1 MSFSCFD
8 NSNYD
13 YNALV
18 NKPCVNGCIL
28 SGDMSFEDMGL
39 TELIQQYTLQYAE
52 ECIYPTVDNCLATK
66 QDCLT
71 PGLGICLCSD
81 NTIQVAGDSS
91 LDTASEN
98 VIKNC
103 AVTNAV
109 CNVYS
114 CIDCALNTKQ
124 DKLCAGCAICITGN
138 CIAVKVDN
146 IMDCT
151 STNPVANCA
160 VNQAIECVMSCGYQ
174 AGNGIEMT
182 TDQCG
187 CHVISL
193 ADCVNVVCDLSVAG
207 CTSLNGTLTV
217 FGDIYQCGSAYCTH
231 SEEVYSCRDCIY
243 LRDGATSPLATGDK
257 SGFVALK
264 YNGTA
269 DAILAVDST
278 GTWRLGE
285 TDGDPN
291 QVIATRAETCN
302 TENKALAVWNC
313 VSQCFDTT
321 HSCDNQLLTWDDTC
335 IVSLQNSLNSNH
347 TKLKG
352 EITNADTITIHDYDS
367 FAKLETD
374 IQKQDREFSRYD
386 NVAGVAC
393 TFCMTN
399 IFKYEQCGCCVDYST
414 LCEGPISCA
423 QNCLRIEIPLNGDVP
438 TVTGTTACP
447 DAATKFAYDFYDNAN
462 TNIVSLYS
470 QEDELYNELECYV
483 VKDVNCTTLL
493 KKQYC
498 YIPNKTGS
506 ILNGCYSALDLTS
519 DPSYCNLCTAQLC
532 YTLDDLG
539 IFCNDCTYY
548 YYDAGSLGYCCIT
561 IDKNSY
567 VPATYYF
574 QHEDSYAQASCF
586 DLVYN
591 CDSSTCAVC
600 GDCFI
605 QSSTNCQSVCDF
617 RIYRSLTL
625 GQATVSCCYNV
636 TCTEVTYTC
645 CYPITAINTCVY
657 ENNYRLQI
665 EESGNGRDYLV
676 HSYGIPCCYVEQV
689 RYYGGTVSRRT
700 FCNSEA
706 QQWTNWAPEA
716 TGLLLTATNQAG
728 NNQTVNIPLGY
739 YHATDSIHTFRVL
752 FPNGHK
758 SATTL
763 TINNIPVVVNKYG
776 TLTPISYHAIIEEGI
791 TYNKVLDTNITLEL
805 YYTADYD
812 GNGNEAFVIIG
823 NPVVLKSSTFIF
835 HADGFNDFDTTTIDY
850 SSGQDISVNITST
863 DPNNPTVLYTAT
875 QHSRLTIGITPVN
888 QDDKVARRGNTFYVN
903 GYSLVALNIGISASY
918 PGKWAIPS
926 IDLQKGDILTAIK
939 SGETINTAKIIV
951 FNYKA

>member
-66 QDCLT
+66 QNCLT

-81 NTIQVAGDSS
+81 STIQVAGDTT

-103 AVTNAV
+103 TVTNAV
-109 CNVYS
+109 CSIYD
-114 CIDCALNTKQ
+114 CICCALNTKQ
-124 DKLCAGCAICITGN
+124 DKLCEGCAICITGN

-146 IMDCT
+146 IMDYT
-151 STNPVANCA
+151 STNPVANC
-160 VNQAIECVMSCGYQ
+160 VINKAIDCIMSCGYQ
-174 AGNGIEMT
+174 AGNGIAMT

-187 CHVISL
+187 CHVVSL

-217 FGDIYQCGSAYCTH
+217 FGDIYQCGSAYCAH
-231 SEEVYSCRDCIY
+231 AEEVYSCCDCIF

-269 DAILAVDST
+269 NAILAVDST

-285 TDGDPN
+285 TDGDPS

-302 TENKALAVWNC
+302 TENNALAVWNC
-313 VSQCFDTT
+313 TCQCFDTT
-321 HSCDNQLLTWDDTC
+321 HSSDNQVLTWDDTC
-335 IVSLQNSLNSNH
+335 VLSLQNSLNSNH

-393 TFCMTN
+393 TFYITN

-423 QNCLRIEIPLNGDVP
+423 QKCLRIEIPLNGDVP
-438 TVTGTTACP
+438 TVTSTTACP
-447 DAATKFAYDFYDNAN
+447 DATTKYAYDFYDNAN

-483 VKDVNCTTLL
+483 VKDVNCTVIM

-506 ILNGCYSALDLTS
+506 MLNGCYSALDLTS
-519 DPSYCNLCTAQLC
+519 DPSYCNLCTVQLC
-532 YTLDDLG
+532 YTLDDIG
-539 IFCNDCTYY
+539 IFCNDCAYY
-548 YYDAGSLGYCCIT
+548 CYDSVSLGYCCIA
-561 IDKNSY
+561 IDENSY
-567 VPATYYF
+567 IPATYYF
-574 QHEDSYAQASCF
+574 QHEDHYTQTSCF

-591 CDSSTCAVC
+591 CDTSNCVVC

-605 QSSTNCQSVCDF
+605 QPSTNCQSVCDF

-625 GQATVSCCYNV
+625 GQETVSCCYNA

-645 CYPITAINTCVY
+645 CYPITAINACVY

-665 EESGNGRDYLV
+665 EELGNGRDYLV
-676 HSYGIPCCYVEQV
+676 HSYGLPGNYIEQCRVYCGETATRNCCYCTND
-689 RYYGGTVSRRT
+689 G
-700 FCNSEA
+700 C
-706 QQWTNWAPEA
+706 WTNWYSTRQMIFDTAHPIGDKYIQYPYEDDPNTLYNKNGVVSEWQDISYHYSGLFMRFA
-716 TGLLLTATNQAG
+716 GTNAETFEKTLNASVSDTTVTFDTSSHGVTTGSLIVDPNTWEQRGVTAVNGANITIESAFSNSQNITKVLILQNQSLPNITGMFSATSPRFGSTANGAFIITSQPAGAITGLGSQWYEPTFYFDASYSSRIYGRSSNV
-728 NNQTVNIPLGY
+728 QTVN
-739 YHATDSIHTFRVL
+739 
-752 FPNGHK
+752 
-758 SATTL
+758 TTVRL
-763 TINNIPVVVNKYG
+763 WKR
-776 TLTPISYHAIIEEGI
+776 IS
-791 TYNKVLDTNITLEL
+791 
-805 YYTADYD
+805 
-812 GNGNEAFVIIG
+812 
-823 NPVVLKSSTFIF
+823 
-835 HADGFNDFDTTTIDY
+835 
-850 SSGQDISVNITST
+850 
-863 DPNNPTVLYTAT
+863 
-875 QHSRLTIGITPVN
+875 
-888 QDDKVARRGNTFYVN
+888 
-903 GYSLVALNIGISASY
+903 
-918 PGKWAIPS
+918 
-926 IDLQKGDILTAIK
+926 
-939 SGETINTAKIIV
+939 
-951 FNYKA
+951 

>member
-39 TELIQQYTLQYAE
+39 TELVQQYTLQYAE

-81 NTIQVAGDSS
+81 NTIQVAGDTT

-146 IMDCT
+146 IMDNT

-160 VNQAIECVMSCGYQ
+160 VNQAIECIMSCGYQ

-182 TDQCG
+182 TDQYG

-217 FGDIYQCGSAYCTH
+217 FGDIYQCGSTYCAH
-231 SEEVYSCRDCIY
+231 AEEVYSCCDCIF

-269 DAILAVDST
+269 NAVLAVDST

-313 VSQCFDTT
+313 TCQCFDTT
-321 HSCDNQLLTWDDTC
+321 HSSDNQVLTWDDTC
-335 IVSLQNSLNSNH
+335 VSSLQNSLNRNH

-352 EITNADTITIHDYDS
+352 AITNADTITIHDYDS

-438 TVTGTTACP
+438 TVTGTTTCP
-447 DAATKFAYDFYDNAN
+447 DATTKFAYDFYDNAN

-483 VKDVNCTTLL
+483 VKDVQCTTML

-506 ILNGCYSALDLTS
+506 VLNGCYSALDLTS

-532 YTLDDLG
+532 YTVDDLG

-548 YYDAGSLGYCCIT
+548 CYDSVSLGYCCIA
-561 IDKNSY
+561 IDEGSY
-567 VPATYYF
+567 IPATYYF
-574 QHEDSYAQASCF
+574 QHEDSYTQASCF

-591 CDSSTCAVC
+591 CDTSTCAVC

-605 QSSTNCQSVCDF
+605 QPSTNCQSVCDF

-625 GQATVSCCYNV
+625 GQATVSCCYNA

-676 HSYGIPCCYVEQV
+676 HSYGLPGNYIEQCRVFCGETATRNCCYCIN
-689 RYYGGTVSRRT
+689 GG
-700 FCNSEA
+700 C
-706 QQWTNWAPEA
+706 WTNWYS
-716 TGLLLTATNQAG
+716 TRQMIFDTAHPIGDKYIQY
-728 NNQTVNIPLGY
+728 PY
-739 YHATDSIHTFRVL
+739 EDD
-752 FPNGHK
+752 PN
-758 SATTL
+758 TL
-763 TINNIPVVVNKYG
+763 YNKYG
-776 TLTPISYHAIIEEGI
+776 I
-791 TYNKVLDTNITLEL
+791 
-805 YYTADYD
+805 
-812 GNGNEAFVIIG
+812 
-823 NPVVLKSSTFIF
+823 KSEW
-835 HADGFNDFDTTTIDY
+835 
-850 SSGQDISVNITST
+850 QDISYQFAGLSIRFAGTNAETFEKTLNATASGTTVTFETTSHGVTTGSLIVDPNTWEQRGVTAVNGANVTIESAFSNSQNITKVLILQNDAFQGHYHGYNKTST
-863 DPNNPTVLYTAT
+863 WDSGTLATGNRGAMLWGQVSNNEQTISNVYTREYHNDEFHGTPRVESETRGKNTTV
-875 QHSRLTIGITPVN
+875 RLW
-888 QDDKVARRGNTFYVN
+888 KR
-903 GYSLVALNIGISASY
+903 
-918 PGKWAIPS
+918 
-926 IDLQKGDILTAIK
+926 
-939 SGETINTAKIIV
+939 IN
-951 FNYKA
+951 

>member
-52 ECIYPTVDNCLATK
+52 ECIYPTVDNCIATK

-81 NTIQVAGDSS
+81 NTIQVAGDTT

-103 AVTNAV
+103 AVTNAL
-109 CNVYS
+109 
-114 CIDCALNTKQ
+114 CAGLNTKQ

-146 IMDCT
+146 FMDCT
-151 STNPVANCA
+151 STNPVANC
-160 VNQAIECVMSCGYQ
+160 VINKAIDCIMSCGYQ
-174 AGNGIEMT
+174 AGNGIKMT
-182 TDQCG
+182 TDQYG

-269 DAILAVDST
+269 NAILAVDST

-302 TENKALAVWNC
+302 TENNALAVWNC
-313 VSQCFDTT
+313 ACQCFDTT
-321 HSCDNQLLTWDDTC
+321 HSSDNQVLTWDNIC
-335 IVSLQNSLNSNH
+335 VESLQKSLNSNH

-374 IQKQDREFSRYD
+374 IQKQGREFSRYD

-393 TFCMTN
+393 TFYMTN

-447 DAATKFAYDFYDNAN
+447 DATTKFAYDFYDNAN

-483 VKDVNCTTLL
+483 VKDVNCTTML

-506 ILNGCYSALDLTS
+506 MLNGCYSALDLTS
-519 DPSYCNLCTAQLC
+519 DPSYCNLCTVHLC
-532 YTLDDLG
+532 YKIDDLG

-548 YYDAGSLGYCCIT
+548 CYDSVSLGYCCIAM
-561 IDKNSY
+561 DEGSY
-567 VPATYYF
+567 IPATYYF
-574 QHEDSYAQASCF
+574 QHEDSYTQASCF

-605 QSSTNCQSVCDF
+605 QPSTNCQSVCDF

-625 GQATVSCCYNV
+625 GQATVSCCYNA

-676 HSYGIPCCYVEQV
+676 HSYGLPGNYIEQCRVFCGETATRNCCYCTND
-689 RYYGGTVSRRT
+689 G
-700 FCNSEA
+700 C
-706 QQWTNWAPEA
+706 WTNWYS
-716 TGLLLTATNQAG
+716 TRQMIFDTAHPIGDKYIQY
-728 NNQTVNIPLGY
+728 PY
-739 YHATDSIHTFRVL
+739 EDD
-752 FPNGHK
+752 PN
-758 SATTL
+758 TL
-763 TINNIPVVVNKYG
+763 
-776 TLTPISYHAIIEEGI
+776 
-791 TYNKVLDTNITLEL
+791 YNKNGVVSEWQDISNHYAGLFMRFAGTNAETFEKTLNARVSGTTVTFETTSHGVTTGSLIVDPSTWEQRGVTAVNGANVTIERAFTNAQSITNVLILQAAGLPNITGWFNSDLILITHPSGRGDAIYKIGTCQRYDLQSGGSANEL
-805 YYTADYD
+805 AGWQFDASRSNAIY
-812 GNGNEAFVIIG
+812 G
-823 NPVVLKSSTFIF
+823 KSSTVQP
-835 HADGFNDFDTTTIDY
+835 ANTTVRLWKR
-850 SSGQDISVNITST
+850 IS
-863 DPNNPTVLYTAT
+863 
-875 QHSRLTIGITPVN
+875 
-888 QDDKVARRGNTFYVN
+888 
-903 GYSLVALNIGISASY
+903 
-918 PGKWAIPS
+918 
-926 IDLQKGDILTAIK
+926 
-939 SGETINTAKIIV
+939 
-951 FNYKA
+951 

>member
-39 TELIQQYTLQYAE
+39 TELVQQYTLQYAE

-81 NTIQVAGDSS
+81 NTIKVVGDNA

-109 CNVYS
+109 C
-114 CIDCALNTKQ
+114 AGLNAKQ
-124 DKLCAGCAICITGN
+124 DKLCEGRAICITGN

-146 IMDCT
+146 FMDCT
-151 STNPVANCA
+151 STNPVANC
-160 VNQAIECVMSCGYQ
+160 VINQAIDCIMSCGYQ

-217 FGDIYQCGSAYCTH
+217 FGDIYQCGSTYCTH
-231 SEEVYSCRDCIY
+231 AEEVYSCHDCIY

-269 DAILAVDST
+269 NAILAVDST

-313 VSQCFDTT
+313 TSQCFDTT

-335 IVSLQNSLNSNH
+335 VISLQNSLNSNH

-352 EITNADTITIHDYDS
+352 EITNADTVTIHDYDS

-399 IFKYEQCGCCVDYST
+399 IFKYAQCGCCVDYST

-423 QNCLRIEIPLNGDVP
+423 QECLRIEIPLNGDTP

-447 DAATKFAYDFYDNAN
+447 DAATKYAYDFYDNAN

-483 VKDVNCTTLL
+483 VTNTNCTTML

-498 YIPNKTGS
+498 YIPNKTGNL
-506 ILNGCYSALDLTS
+506 INGCYSATDLTS
-519 DPSYCNLCTAQLC
+519 DPSYCNLCTVQLC
-532 YTLDDLG
+532 YKIDDFG
-539 IFCNDCTYY
+539 IFCSDCTYY
-548 YYDAGSLGYCCIT
+548 CYDVVSLGYCCVA
-561 IDKNSY
+561 IDEASY
-567 VPATYYF
+567 IPATYYF
-574 QHEDSYAQASCF
+574 QYEDSYTQASCF

-591 CDSSTCAVC
+591 CDTSNCAVC

-605 QSSTNCQSVCDF
+605 QPSTCCQAVCDF

-625 GQATVSCCYNV
+625 GQVTVSCCYNA

-645 CYPITAINTCVY
+645 CYPITAINACVY

-676 HSYGIPCCYVEQV
+676 HSYGLPGNYLEQCRVHCGETATRSCCHCTN
-689 RYYGGTVSRRT
+689 GG
-700 FCNSEA
+700 C
-706 QQWTNWAPEA
+706 WTNWYSTRQMIFDTAHPIGDKYIQYPYEDDPNTLYNKNGVTSEWQDISNHFASLFMRFAGPNA
-716 TGLLLTATNQAG
+716 TEFEKILNVTASG
-728 NNQTVNIPLGY
+728 
-739 YHATDSIHTFRVL
+739 
-752 FPNGHK
+752 
-758 SATTL
+758 TTL
-763 TINNIPVVVNKYG
+763 TFESTSHCLTIANIIVDPNTWEQRSITAVNGANVTIESAFTNEQSITSVLIVQADTFQGHAHIVPYRALQAGGYEAPIGDGSNAAKQTTTDIVSYGAYG
-776 TLTPISYHAIIEEGI
+776 TPRISNE
-791 TYNKVLDTNITLEL
+791 TRSKNIT
-805 YYTADYD
+805 
-812 GNGNEAFVIIG
+812 V
-823 NPVVLKSSTFIF
+823 
-835 HADGFNDFDTTTIDY
+835 
-850 SSGQDISVNITST
+850 
-863 DPNNPTVLYTAT
+863 
-875 QHSRLTIGITPVN
+875 RLW
-888 QDDKVARRGNTFYVN
+888 KR
-903 GYSLVALNIGISASY
+903 
-918 PGKWAIPS
+918 
-926 IDLQKGDILTAIK
+926 
-939 SGETINTAKIIV
+939 IN
-951 FNYKA
+951 

>member
-81 NTIQVAGDSS
+81 NTIQVAGDTT

-103 AVTNAV
+103 TVTNAV
-109 CNVYS
+109 CSIYD
-114 CIDCALNTKQ
+114 CICCALNTKQ
-124 DKLCAGCAICITGN
+124 DKLCEGCAICITGN

-146 IMDCT
+146 SMDCT

-160 VNQAIECVMSCGYQ
+160 VNQAIDRIMSCGYQ
-174 AGNGIEMT
+174 AGNSIEMT
-182 TDQCG
+182 TDQYG

-217 FGDIYQCGSAYCTH
+217 FGDIYQCGSTYCAH
-231 SEEVYSCRDCIY
+231 AEEVYSCCDCIF
-243 LRDGATSPLATGDK
+243 LRDGATSPLAIGDK

-269 DAILAVDST
+269 NAILAVDST

-302 TENKALAVWNC
+302 TENNALAVWNC
-313 VSQCFDTT
+313 ACQCFDTT
-321 HSCDNQLLTWDDTC
+321 HSSDNQILTWDDTC
-335 IVSLQNSLNSNH
+335 VLSLQNSLNSNH

-423 QNCLRIEIPLNGDVP
+423 KECLRIEIPLNGDVP

-447 DAATKFAYDFYDNAN
+447 DAATKFAYNFYDNAN

-483 VKDVNCTTLL
+483 VKDVQCTVLL

-506 ILNGCYSALDLTS
+506 MLNGCYSANDLTN

-548 YYDAGSLGYCCIT
+548 CYDSVSLGYCCIAM
-561 IDKNSY
+561 NESSY
-567 VPATYYF
+567 IPATYYF
-574 QHEDSYAQASCF
+574 QHEDHYTQTSCF

-591 CDSSTCAVC
+591 CDTSTCAVC

-605 QSSTNCQSVCDF
+605 QPSTNCQSVCDF

-625 GQATVSCCYNV
+625 GQSTISCCYNA
-636 TCTEVTYTC
+636 TCTKVTYTC

-676 HSYGIPCCYVEQV
+676 HSYGLPGNYIEQCRVYCGETATRNCCYCTN
-689 RYYGGTVSRRT
+689 GGS
-700 FCNSEA
+700 
-706 QQWTNWAPEA
+706 WTNWYS
-716 TGLLLTATNQAG
+716 TRQMIFDTAHPIGDKYIQY
-728 NNQTVNIPLGY
+728 PY
-739 YHATDSIHTFRVL
+739 EDD
-752 FPNGHK
+752 PN
-758 SATTL
+758 TL
-763 TINNIPVVVNKYG
+763 YNKYG
-776 TLTPISYHAIIEEGI
+776 IVSEW
-791 TYNKVLDTNITLEL
+791 
-805 YYTADYD
+805 
-812 GNGNEAFVIIG
+812 
-823 NPVVLKSSTFIF
+823 
-835 HADGFNDFDTTTIDY
+835 
-850 SSGQDISVNITST
+850 QDISYQFAGLSIRFAGTNAETFEKTLNATASGTTVTFETTSHGVTTGSLIVDPNTWEQRGVTAVSGANVTIESAFSNSQNITKVLIVQNDAFQGHYHGYNKTSQWVSGSEIR
-863 DPNNPTVLYTAT
+863 DNKGVMLWGQISPTQEDISKIYTCEYHNDGFHGT
-875 QHSRLTIGITPVN
+875 PRVESETRGKNTTVRLW
-888 QDDKVARRGNTFYVN
+888 KR
-903 GYSLVALNIGISASY
+903 
-918 PGKWAIPS
+918 
-926 IDLQKGDILTAIK
+926 
-939 SGETINTAKIIV
+939 IN
-951 FNYKA
+951 

>member
-39 TELIQQYTLQYAE
+39 TELVQQYTLQYAE

-81 NTIQVAGDSS
+81 NTIQVAGDTT

-103 AVTNAV
+103 AVTNAL
-109 CNVYS
+109 CDIYD
-114 CIDCALNTKQ
+114 CITNGLNTKQ
-124 DKLCAGCAICITGN
+124 DKLCEGRAICITGN

-151 STNPVANCA
+151 STNPVANC
-160 VNQAIECVMSCGYQ
+160 VINKAIDCIMSCGYQ
-174 AGNGIEMT
+174 AGNGIAMT

-187 CHVISL
+187 CHVVSL
-193 ADCVNVVCDLSVAG
+193 ADCVNIVCDLSVAG

-217 FGDIYQCGSAYCTH
+217 FGDIYQCGSTYCTH
-231 SEEVYSCRDCIY
+231 AEEVYSCHDCIY

-269 DAILAVDST
+269 NAVLAVDST

-302 TENKALAVWNC
+302 TENNALAVWNC
-313 VSQCFDTT
+313 TSQCFDTT

-335 IVSLQNSLNSNH
+335 IISLQNSLNSNH

-352 EITNADTITIHDYDS
+352 EITNADTVTIHDYDS

-399 IFKYEQCGCCVDYST
+399 IFKYAQCGCCVDYST

-423 QNCLRIEIPLNGDVP
+423 QECLRIEIPLNGDTP

-447 DAATKFAYDFYDNAN
+447 DAATKYAYDFYDNAN

-483 VKDVNCTTLL
+483 VTDTNCTTML

-506 ILNGCYSALDLTS
+506 LINGCYSALDLTS
-519 DPSYCNLCTAQLC
+519 DPSYCNLCTVQLC
-532 YTLDDLG
+532 YKIDDLG

-548 YYDAGSLGYCCIT
+548 CYDTVSLGYCCIA
-561 IDKNSY
+561 INEASY
-567 VPATYYF
+567 IPATYYF
-574 QHEDSYAQASCF
+574 QHEDHYTQTSCF
-586 DLVYN
+586 DLVYT
-591 CDSSTCAVC
+591 CDTSTCAVC

-605 QSSTNCQSVCDF
+605 QPSTNCQSVCDF

-625 GQATVSCCYNV
+625 GQVTVSCCYNA

-645 CYPITAINTCVY
+645 CYPITAINACVY

-676 HSYGIPCCYVEQV
+676 HSYGLPGNYIEQCRVHCGEVAMRNCCHCTN
-689 RYYGGTVSRRT
+689 GG
-700 FCNSEA
+700 C
-706 QQWTNWAPEA
+706 WTNWYS
-716 TGLLLTATNQAG
+716 TRQMIFDTAHPIGDKYIQY
-728 NNQTVNIPLGY
+728 PY
-739 YHATDSIHTFRVL
+739 EDD
-752 FPNGHK
+752 PN
-758 SATTL
+758 TL
-763 TINNIPVVVNKYG
+763 YNKNGVVSEWQD
-776 TLTPISYHAIIEEGI
+776 ISYHYAGLFMRFAGGEAEKFEKTLDAVVSGTRLSFHISNHGVTTGSIIINPNTWERHGVVAVNGAHLTLDHTFSDEQNI
-791 TYNKVLDTNITLEL
+791 TKVLVVQAAGLPNITGNMNEILTRGGGS
-805 YYTADYD
+805 YSGAFYD
-812 GNGNEAFVIIG
+812 NG
-823 NPVVLKSSTFIF
+823 
-835 HADGFNDFDTTTIDY
+835 TTYIKGW
-850 SSGQDISVNITST
+850 SGQDG
-863 DPNNPTVLYTAT
+863 DEL
-875 QHSRLTIGITPVN
+875 R
-888 QDDKVARRGNTFYVN
+888 
-903 GYSLVALNIGISASY
+903 NIGFNASRSSAIY
-918 PGKWAIPS
+918 GKSDTVQP
-926 IDLQKGDILTAIK
+926 
-939 SGETINTAKIIV
+939 INTTVRLWKRI
-951 FNYKA
+951 N

>member
-39 TELIQQYTLQYAE
+39 TELVQQYTLQYAE

-81 NTIQVAGDSS
+81 NTIQVVGDTT

-103 AVTNAV
+103 TVTNAV

-114 CIDCALNTKQ
+114 CIDCALSTKQ

-146 IMDCT
+146 IMDNT

-160 VNQAIECVMSCGYQ
+160 VNQAIECIMSCGYQ

-182 TDQCG
+182 TDQYG

-193 ADCVNVVCDLSVAG
+193 ADCVNVVCNLSVAG

-217 FGDIYQCGSAYCTH
+217 FGDIYQCGSAYCAH
-231 SEEVYSCRDCIY
+231 AEEVYSCCDCIF

-269 DAILAVDST
+269 NAILAVDST

-302 TENKALAVWNC
+302 TENNALAVWNC
-313 VSQCFDTT
+313 SRQCFDTT
-321 HSCDNQLLTWDDTC
+321 HSSDNQVLTWDNIC
-335 IVSLQNSLNSNH
+335 SESLQNSLNSNH

-352 EITNADTITIHDYDS
+352 EITNADTVTIHDYDS

-374 IQKQDREFSRYD
+374 IQKQGREFSRYD

-423 QNCLRIEIPLNGDVP
+423 QNCLRIEIPLNGDAP

-483 VKDVNCTTLL
+483 VKDANCTTML

-506 ILNGCYSALDLTS
+506 MLNGCYSALDLTN

-532 YTLDDLG
+532 YTLDNIG
-539 IFCNDCTYY
+539 VFCNDCTYY
-548 YYDAGSLGYCCIT
+548 CYDSVSLGYCCII
-561 IDKNSY
+561 IDENSY
-567 VPATYYF
+567 IPATYYF
-574 QHEDSYAQASCF
+574 QHEDHYTQTSCF

-591 CDSSTCAVC
+591 CNTSNCAVC

-605 QSSTNCQSVCDF
+605 QPSTNCQSVCDF

-625 GQATVSCCYNV
+625 GQATVSCCYNA

-645 CYPITAINTCVY
+645 CYPITAINTCIY

-676 HSYGIPCCYVEQV
+676 HSYGLPGNYIEQCRVFCGETATRNCCYCTN
-689 RYYGGTVSRRT
+689 GG
-700 FCNSEA
+700 C
-706 QQWTNWAPEA
+706 WTNWYS
-716 TGLLLTATNQAG
+716 TRQMIFDTAHPIGDKYIQY
-728 NNQTVNIPLGY
+728 PY
-739 YHATDSIHTFRVL
+739 EDD
-752 FPNGHK
+752 PN
-758 SATTL
+758 TL
-763 TINNIPVVVNKYG
+763 
-776 TLTPISYHAIIEEGI
+776 
-791 TYNKVLDTNITLEL
+791 YNK
-805 YYTADYD
+805 
-812 GNGNEAFVIIG
+812 NGIVSEW
-823 NPVVLKSSTFIF
+823 
-835 HADGFNDFDTTTIDY
+835 
-850 SSGQDISVNITST
+850 QDISYQFAGLSIRFAGTNAETFEKTLNATASGTTVTFETTSHGVTTGSLIVDPNTWEQRGVTAVSGANVTIESAFSNSQNIAKVLILQNDAFQGHYHGYNKTSYWDSQTITSGNKGAMLWGQMSNAQENISNAYT
-863 DPNNPTVLYTAT
+863 REYHNDEFHGNPRVESETRGKNTTV
-875 QHSRLTIGITPVN
+875 RLW
-888 QDDKVARRGNTFYVN
+888 KR
-903 GYSLVALNIGISASY
+903 
-918 PGKWAIPS
+918 
-926 IDLQKGDILTAIK
+926 
-939 SGETINTAKIIV
+939 IN
-951 FNYKA
+951 

>member
-52 ECIYPTVDNCLATK
+52 ECIYPTVDNCIATK

-71 PGLGICLCSD
+71 PGLGICLCND
-81 NTIQVAGDSS
+81 NTIQVAGDTT

-160 VNQAIECVMSCGYQ
+160 VNQAIECIMSCGYQ
-174 AGNGIEMT
+174 AGNGIKMT
-182 TDQCG
+182 TDQYG

-193 ADCVNVVCDLSVAG
+193 ADCINVVCDLSVAG

-217 FGDIYQCGSAYCTH
+217 FGDIYQCGSAYCAH
-231 SEEVYSCRDCIY
+231 AEEVYSCCDCIY

-264 YNGTA
+264 YNGIA
-269 DAILAVDST
+269 NAVLAVDST

-302 TENKALAVWNC
+302 TENNALAVWNC
-313 VSQCFDTT
+313 ACQCFDTT
-321 HSCDNQLLTWDDTC
+321 HSSDNQILTWDNIC
-335 IVSLQNSLNSNH
+335 VESLQNSLNSNH

-352 EITNADTITIHDYDS
+352 EITNADTVTIHDYDS

-483 VKDVNCTTLL
+483 VKDAQCTTML

-506 ILNGCYSALDLTS
+506 VLNGCYSALDLTS

-532 YTLDDLG
+532 YTLDDIG

-548 YYDAGSLGYCCIT
+548 CYDSVSLGYCYIT
-561 IDKNSY
+561 IDENSY
-567 VPATYYF
+567 IPATYYF
-574 QHEDSYAQASCF
+574 QHEDHYTQTSCF

-591 CDSSTCAVC
+591 CNTSTCAVC

-605 QSSTNCQSVCDF
+605 QLSTNCQSVCDF

-625 GQATVSCCYNV
+625 GQATVSCCYNA

-676 HSYGIPCCYVEQV
+676 HSYGLPGNYIEQCRVFCGETATRNCCYCTN
-689 RYYGGTVSRRT
+689 GG
-700 FCNSEA
+700 C
-706 QQWTNWAPEA
+706 WTNWYS
-716 TGLLLTATNQAG
+716 TRQMIFDTAHPIGDKYIQY
-728 NNQTVNIPLGY
+728 PY
-739 YHATDSIHTFRVL
+739 EDD
-752 FPNGHK
+752 PN
-758 SATTL
+758 TL
-763 TINNIPVVVNKYG
+763 
-776 TLTPISYHAIIEEGI
+776 
-791 TYNKVLDTNITLEL
+791 YNKNGVVSEWQDISNHYSGLFMRFAGTNAETFEKTLNATVSGTTVTFETTNHGVTTGSLIVDPNTWEQRGVTAVNGANVTIESAFSNSQSITKVLILQNAGLPNIKGYLDKMVTDGGGNFTGAF
-805 YYTADYD
+805 YY
-812 GNGNEAFVIIG
+812 NGTPRKKGWQGMDSANEMRNIG
-823 NPVVLKSSTFIF
+823 FDASKSNAIYGKSSTVQPT
-835 HADGFNDFDTTTIDY
+835 NTTVRLWKR
-850 SSGQDISVNITST
+850 IS
-863 DPNNPTVLYTAT
+863 
-875 QHSRLTIGITPVN
+875 
-888 QDDKVARRGNTFYVN
+888 
-903 GYSLVALNIGISASY
+903 
-918 PGKWAIPS
+918 
-926 IDLQKGDILTAIK
+926 
-939 SGETINTAKIIV
+939 
-951 FNYKA
+951 

>member
-39 TELIQQYTLQYAE
+39 TELVQQYTLQYAE

-81 NTIQVAGDSS
+81 NTIQVVGDTT
-91 LDTASEN
+91 LDTVSEN

-146 IMDCT
+146 IMDYT
-151 STNPVANCA
+151 STNPVANC
-160 VNQAIECVMSCGYQ
+160 VINKAIDCIMSCGYQ
-174 AGNGIEMT
+174 AGNGINMT
-182 TDQCG
+182 TDQYG

-217 FGDIYQCGSAYCTH
+217 FGDIYQCGSTYCAH
-231 SEEVYSCRDCIY
+231 AEEVYSCCDCIF

-269 DAILAVDST
+269 NAVLAVDST

-302 TENKALAVWNC
+302 TENNALAVWNC
-313 VSQCFDTT
+313 TCQCFDTT
-321 HSCDNQLLTWDDTC
+321 HSSDNQVLTWDDTC
-335 IVSLQNSLNSNH
+335 VLSLQNSLNSNH

-352 EITNADTITIHDYDS
+352 EITNADTVTIHDYDS

-374 IQKQDREFSRYD
+374 IQKQGREFSRYD

-483 VKDVNCTTLL
+483 VKDVQCTVML

-506 ILNGCYSALDLTS
+506 VLNGCYSALDLTN

-532 YTLDDLG
+532 YTLDNIG
-539 IFCNDCTYY
+539 IFCNGCTYY
-548 YYDAGSLGYCCIT
+548 CYDSVSLGYCCIT
-561 IDKNSY
+561 IDENSY
-567 VPATYYF
+567 IPATYYF
-574 QHEDSYAQASCF
+574 QHEDHYTQASCF

-591 CDSSTCAVC
+591 CDTSTCAVC

-625 GQATVSCCYNV
+625 GQATVSCCYNA

-645 CYPITAINTCVY
+645 CYPITAINACVY

-676 HSYGIPCCYVEQV
+676 HSYGLPGNYIEQCRVFCGETATRNCCYCTN
-689 RYYGGTVSRRT
+689 GG
-700 FCNSEA
+700 C
-706 QQWTNWAPEA
+706 WTNWYSTRQMIFDTAHPIGDKYIQYPYEDDPNTLYNKNGVVSEWQDISGHYAGLFMRFAGTNAETFEKTLNA
-716 TGLLLTATNQAG
+716 TASG
-728 NNQTVNIPLGY
+728 
-739 YHATDSIHTFRVL
+739 
-752 FPNGHK
+752 
-758 SATTL
+758 TTL
-763 TINNIPVVVNKYG
+763 TFETTSHGVTTSSLIVDPNTWEQRSVIAVNG
-776 TLTPISYHAIIEEGI
+776 ANVAIESAFS
-791 TYNKVLDTNITLEL
+791 NSQNITNVLILQNAGLPNITGKLGAGGRNITFEGAISEPAN
-805 YYTADYD
+805 TEVNQNGG
-812 GNGNEAFVIIG
+812 GNFFSFGT
-823 NPVVLKSSTFIF
+823 STFDASKGERKI
-835 HADGFNDFDTTTIDY
+835 DGTYKSTSDY
-850 SSGQDISVNITST
+850 KVYGKSNTVQ
-863 DPNNPTVLYTAT
+863 PTNAT
-875 QHSRLTIGITPVN
+875 VRLW
-888 QDDKVARRGNTFYVN
+888 KR
-903 GYSLVALNIGISASY
+903 
-918 PGKWAIPS
+918 
-926 IDLQKGDILTAIK
+926 
-939 SGETINTAKIIV
+939 IN
-951 FNYKA
+951 

>member
-81 NTIQVAGDSS
+81 NTIQVAGDTT

-151 STNPVANCA
+151 STNPVANC
-160 VNQAIECVMSCGYQ
+160 VINKAIDHIMSCGYQ

-182 TDQCG
+182 TDQYG

-207 CTSLNGTLTV
+207 YTSLNGTLTV
-217 FGDIYQCGSAYCTH
+217 FGDIYQCGSAYCAH
-231 SEEVYSCRDCIY
+231 AEEVYSCCDCIY

-269 DAILAVDST
+269 NAILAVDST

-302 TENKALAVWNC
+302 TENNALAVWNC
-313 VSQCFDTT
+313 ACQCFDTT
-321 HSCDNQLLTWDDTC
+321 HSSDNQVLTWDNIC
-335 IVSLQNSLNSNH
+335 IESLQNSLNSNH

-352 EITNADTITIHDYDS
+352 EITNADTVTMHDYDS

-374 IQKQDREFSRYD
+374 IQKQGREFSRYD

-393 TFCMTN
+393 TFYMTN
-399 IFKYEQCGCCVDYST
+399 IFKYAQCDCCVDYST

-423 QNCLRIEIPLNGDVP
+423 QNCLCIEIPLNGDVP

-447 DAATKFAYDFYDNAN
+447 DATTKFAYDFYDSAN

-483 VKDVNCTTLL
+483 VKDVNCTVML

-532 YTLDDLG
+532 YTLDNIG

-548 YYDAGSLGYCCIT
+548 CYDSVSLGYCCIA
-561 IDKNSY
+561 IDEKSY
-567 VPATYYF
+567 IPATYYF
-574 QHEDSYAQASCF
+574 QHEDHYTQASCF

-591 CDSSTCAVC
+591 CGSSTCAVC

-625 GQATVSCCYNV
+625 GQATVSCCYNAA
-636 TCTEVTYTC
+636 CTEVTYTC

-676 HSYGIPCCYVEQV
+676 HSYGLPGNYIEQCRVFCGETATRNCCYCTN
-689 RYYGGTVSRRT
+689 GG
-700 FCNSEA
+700 C
-706 QQWTNWAPEA
+706 WTNWYS
-716 TGLLLTATNQAG
+716 TRQMIFDTAHPIGDKYIQY
-728 NNQTVNIPLGY
+728 PY
-739 YHATDSIHTFRVL
+739 EDD
-752 FPNGHK
+752 PN
-758 SATTL
+758 TL
-763 TINNIPVVVNKYG
+763 
-776 TLTPISYHAIIEEGI
+776 
-791 TYNKVLDTNITLEL
+791 YNK
-805 YYTADYD
+805 
-812 GNGNEAFVIIG
+812 NGIVSEW
-823 NPVVLKSSTFIF
+823 
-835 HADGFNDFDTTTIDY
+835 
-850 SSGQDISVNITST
+850 QDISNHYSGLFMRFAGGKAEIFAKTLNAKVSGTNLLVDTEYHGINAGHIIINPNTWEQRCAVAVNGRNLTLNAAFAYEQDITKVLVVQNDTLQGHQHRLGNGLVNSHDTTSGLSGGSHQTQMYGKIIYNTTNIESDGTHGTPRIDDETRSKNIT
-863 DPNNPTVLYTAT
+863 V
-875 QHSRLTIGITPVN
+875 RLWKRI
-888 QDDKVARRGNTFYVN
+888 R
-903 GYSLVALNIGISASY
+903 
-918 PGKWAIPS
+918 
-926 IDLQKGDILTAIK
+926 
-939 SGETINTAKIIV
+939 
-951 FNYKA
+951 

>member
-81 NTIQVAGDSS
+81 NTIQVAGDTT
-91 LDTASEN
+91 LNTTSEN

-109 CNVYS
+109 CDIYD
-114 CIDCALNTKQ
+114 CITNGLNAKQ
-124 DKLCAGCAICITGN
+124 DKLCEGRAICITGN

-146 IMDCT
+146 FMDCT
-151 STNPVANCA
+151 STNPVANC
-160 VNQAIECVMSCGYQ
+160 VINKAIDCIMSCGYQ
-174 AGNGIEMT
+174 AGNGINMT

-207 CTSLNGTLTV
+207 CTSLNGILTV
-217 FGDIYQCGSAYCTH
+217 FGDIYQCGSTYCTH
-231 SEEVYSCRDCIY
+231 AEEVYSCHDCIY

-257 SGFVALK
+257 SGFVVLK

-269 DAILAVDST
+269 NAILAVDST

-321 HSCDNQLLTWDDTC
+321 HSCDNQRLTWDDTC
-335 IVSLQNSLNSNH
+335 VLSLQNSLNSNH

-399 IFKYEQCGCCVDYST
+399 IFKYAQCGCCVDYST

-423 QNCLRIEIPLNGDVP
+423 QECLRIEIPLNGDVP

-447 DAATKFAYDFYDNAN
+447 DAATKYAYDFYDNAN
-462 TNIVSLYS
+462 TNVVSLYS
-470 QEDELYNELECYV
+470 QESELYNELECYV
-483 VKDVNCTTLL
+483 VKDVQCTIML

-506 ILNGCYSALDLTS
+506 MLNGCYSALDLTS

-532 YTLDDLG
+532 YTLDNIG

-548 YYDAGSLGYCCIT
+548 CYDSVSLGYCCIT
-561 IDKNSY
+561 IDENSY
-567 VPATYYF
+567 IPATYYF
-574 QHEDSYAQASCF
+574 QHEDHYTQTSCF

-591 CDSSTCAVC
+591 CNTSTCAVC

-605 QSSTNCQSVCDF
+605 QPSTNCQSVCDF

-625 GQATVSCCYNV
+625 GQATVSCCYNA

-676 HSYGIPCCYVEQV
+676 HSYGLPGNYIEQCRVYCGETATRNCCHCTN
-689 RYYGGTVSRRT
+689 GG
-700 FCNSEA
+700 C
-706 QQWTNWAPEA
+706 WTNWYSTRQMIFDTAHPIGDKYIQYPYEDDPNTLYNKNGVASEWQDISNHYSGLFMRFEGGNAETFEKTLNA
-716 TGLLLTATNQAG
+716 TAS
-728 NNQTVNIPLGY
+728 
-739 YHATDSIHTFRVL
+739 D
-752 FPNGHK
+752 
-758 SATTL
+758 TTL
-763 TINNIPVVVNKYG
+763 TFETTSHGVTTGSLIVDPNTWEQRYVTAVNGAHVTIESAFTNSQNITKVLAVQADTLQGHYHKPLESAQNRG
-776 TLTPISYHAIIEEGI
+776 TLYG
-791 TYNKVLDTNITLEL
+791 
-805 YYTADYD
+805 DYVK
-812 GNGNEAFVIIG
+812 G
-823 NPVVLKSSTFIF
+823 
-835 HADGFNDFDTTTIDY
+835 
-850 SSGQDISVNITST
+850 
-863 DPNNPTVLYTAT
+863 
-875 QHSRLTIGITPVN
+875 
-888 QDDKVARRGNTFYVN
+888 
-903 GYSLVALNIGISASY
+903 
-918 PGKWAIPS
+918 PS
-926 IDLQKGDILTAIK
+926 IEL
-939 SGETINTAKIIV
+939 SGGGGYGNKALSTGEPMTDGKNGTPRIDSETRPKNTTVRLWKRIR
-951 FNYKA
+951 

>member
-39 TELIQQYTLQYAE
+39 TELVQQYTLQYAE

-81 NTIQVAGDSS
+81 NTIQVVGDNA
-91 LDTASEN
+91 LDITSEN

-109 CNVYS
+109 CTG
-114 CIDCALNTKQ
+114 LNTKQ

-160 VNQAIECVMSCGYQ
+160 VNKAIDCIMSCGYQ

-182 TDQCG
+182 TDQYG

-217 FGDIYQCGSAYCTH
+217 FGDIYQCGSAYCAH
-231 SEEVYSCRDCIY
+231 AEEVYSCCDCIY

-269 DAILAVDST
+269 NAVLAVDNT

-302 TENKALAVWNC
+302 TENNALAVWNC
-313 VSQCFDTT
+313 ACQCFDTT
-321 HSCDNQLLTWDDTC
+321 HSSDNQVLTWDNIC
-335 IVSLQNSLNSNH
+335 VESLQNSLNSNH

-352 EITNADTITIHDYDS
+352 EITNADTVTIHDYDS

-374 IQKQDREFSRYD
+374 IQKQGREFSRYD

-399 IFKYEQCGCCVDYST
+399 IFKYAQCGCCVDYST

-483 VKDVNCTTLL
+483 VKDANCTTML

-506 ILNGCYSALDLTS
+506 MLNGCYSALDLTS

-532 YTLDDLG
+532 YTLDDIG

-548 YYDAGSLGYCCIT
+548 CYDSVSLGYCCIA
-561 IDKNSY
+561 IDENSY
-567 VPATYYF
+567 IPATYYF
-574 QHEDSYAQASCF
+574 QHEDHYTQASCF

-591 CDSSTCAVC
+591 CGTSTCAVC
-600 GDCFI
+600 GGCFI
-605 QSSTNCQSVCDF
+605 QPSTNCQSVCDF

-625 GQATVSCCYNV
+625 GQATVSCCYNA

-676 HSYGIPCCYVEQV
+676 HSYGLPGNYLEQCRVFCGETATRNCCYCTN
-689 RYYGGTVSRRT
+689 GG
-700 FCNSEA
+700 C
-706 QQWTNWAPEA
+706 WTNWYS
-716 TGLLLTATNQAG
+716 TRQMIFDTAHPIGDKYIQY
-728 NNQTVNIPLGY
+728 PY
-739 YHATDSIHTFRVL
+739 EDD
-752 FPNGHK
+752 PN
-758 SATTL
+758 TL
-763 TINNIPVVVNKYG
+763 YNKNGVVSEWQD
-776 TLTPISYHAIIEEGI
+776 ISYHYSGLFMRFAGTNAETFEKTLNASVSGTTVTFKTTSHGVTTGSLIVDPNTWEQRGVVAVDGANVTIERAFTNSQNI
-791 TYNKVLDTNITLEL
+791 TKVLILQAAGLPNITG
-805 YYTADYD
+805 YVASD
-812 GNGNEAFVIIG
+812 IIG
-823 NPVVLKSSTFIF
+823 LEHPL
-835 HADGFNDFDTTTIDY
+835 G
-850 SSGQDISVNITST
+850 SGQAITKIPGQRYDLQS
-863 DPNNPTVLYTAT
+863 
-875 QHSRLTIGITPVN
+875 
-888 QDDKVARRGNTFYVN
+888 
-903 GYSLVALNIGISASY
+903 GYSANELVGWQLDASRSSAIY
-918 PGKWAIPS
+918 GKSDTVQPTNATVRLW
-926 IDLQKGDILTAIK
+926 KR
-939 SGETINTAKIIV
+939 IN
-951 FNYKA
+951 

>member
-81 NTIQVAGDSS
+81 NTIQVVGDTT
-91 LDTASEN
+91 LDTVSEN

-124 DKLCAGCAICITGN
+124 DKLCAGCAICIAGN

-146 IMDCT
+146 IMDNT
-151 STNPVANCA
+151 STNPVANC
-160 VNQAIECVMSCGYQ
+160 VINKAIDHIMSCGYQ

-182 TDQCG
+182 TDQYG
-187 CHVISL
+187 CHVVSL

-217 FGDIYQCGSAYCTH
+217 FGDIYQCGSAYCAH
-231 SEEVYSCRDCIY
+231 AEEVYSCCDCIF

-269 DAILAVDST
+269 NAILAVDST

-313 VSQCFDTT
+313 SCQCFDTT
-321 HSCDNQLLTWDDTC
+321 HSSDNQVLTWDDTC
-335 IVSLQNSLNSNH
+335 VLSLQNSLNSNH

-352 EITNADTITIHDYDS
+352 EITNADTVTMHDYDS

-393 TFCMTN
+393 IFCMTN
-399 IFKYEQCGCCVDYST
+399 IFKYAQCGCCVDYST

-483 VKDVNCTTLL
+483 VKDVNCTVKLV
-493 KKQYC
+493 KQYC

-506 ILNGCYSALDLTS
+506 MLNGCYSALDLTS

-548 YYDAGSLGYCCIT
+548 CYDTVSLGYCCIT
-561 IDKNSY
+561 IDENSY
-567 VPATYYF
+567 IPATYYF
-574 QHEDSYAQASCF
+574 QHEDSYTQTSCF
-586 DLVYN
+586 DLFYN
-591 CDSSTCAVC
+591 CNTSTCAVC

-605 QSSTNCQSVCDF
+605 QPSTNCQSVCDF

-625 GQATVSCCYNV
+625 GQSTISCCYNA

-676 HSYGIPCCYVEQV
+676 HSYGLPGNYIEQCRVFCGETATRNCCYCTN
-689 RYYGGTVSRRT
+689 GG
-700 FCNSEA
+700 C
-706 QQWTNWAPEA
+706 WTNWYS
-716 TGLLLTATNQAG
+716 TRQMIFDTAHPIGDKYIQY
-728 NNQTVNIPLGY
+728 PY
-739 YHATDSIHTFRVL
+739 EDD
-752 FPNGHK
+752 PN
-758 SATTL
+758 TL
-763 TINNIPVVVNKYG
+763 
-776 TLTPISYHAIIEEGI
+776 
-791 TYNKVLDTNITLEL
+791 YNK
-805 YYTADYD
+805 
-812 GNGNEAFVIIG
+812 NG
-823 NPVVLKSSTFIF
+823 VVSEW
-835 HADGFNDFDTTTIDY
+835 
-850 SSGQDISVNITST
+850 QDISGHFAGLFMRFEGTIATPFEKTLNARVADNIITFENNTHGVTINDIIINPNTWQQRIVIRVDGARVAIDGPFIDGQNITKVLIAQNDT
-863 DPNNPTVLYTAT
+863 IQGHWHGNNKT
-875 QHSRLTIGITPVN
+875 GIIPGSHTGRQGFMLVKDTEYGETTPVTN
-888 QDDKVARRGNTFYVN
+888 KNTITDDIHGTPRIHSETRSK
-903 GYSLVALNIGISASY
+903 NITVRLWKRIH
-918 PGKWAIPS
+918 
-926 IDLQKGDILTAIK
+926 
-939 SGETINTAKIIV
+939 
-951 FNYKA
+951 

>member
-81 NTIQVAGDSS
+81 NTIKVVGDNA
-91 LDTASEN
+91 LDITSEN

-103 AVTNAV
+103 AVTNA
-109 CNVYS
+109 
-114 CIDCALNTKQ
+114 LNTKQ
-124 DKLCAGCAICITGN
+124 DKLCAGHAICITGN
-138 CIAVKVDN
+138 CIAVNVDN

-160 VNQAIECVMSCGYQ
+160 VNKAIDCIMSCGYQ

-182 TDQCG
+182 TDQYG
-187 CHVISL
+187 CHVVSL
-193 ADCVNVVCDLSVAG
+193 ADCINVVCDLSVAG

-217 FGDIYQCGSAYCTH
+217 FGDIYQCGSTYCTH
-231 SEEVYSCRDCIY
+231 AEEVYSCHDCIY

-264 YNGTA
+264 YNGIA
-269 DAILAVDST
+269 NAVLAVDST

-302 TENKALAVWNC
+302 TENNALAVWNC
-313 VSQCFDTT
+313 ACQCFDTT
-321 HSCDNQLLTWDDTC
+321 HSSDNQILTWDNIC
-335 IVSLQNSLNSNH
+335 VESLQNSLNSNH

-399 IFKYEQCGCCVDYST
+399 IFKYAQCGCCVDYST

-423 QNCLRIEIPLNGDVP
+423 QECLRIEIPLNGDVP

-447 DAATKFAYDFYDNAN
+447 DAATKFAYDFYDNTN

-483 VKDVNCTTLL
+483 VKDAQCTTML

-506 ILNGCYSALDLTS
+506 MLNGCYSALDLTS

-532 YTLDDLG
+532 YTLDDIG

-548 YYDAGSLGYCCIT
+548 CYDSVSLGYCCIT
-561 IDKNSY
+561 IDENSY
-567 VPATYYF
+567 IPATYYF
-574 QHEDSYAQASCF
+574 QHEDSYTQASCF

-591 CDSSTCAVC
+591 CDTSTCAVC

-605 QSSTNCQSVCDF
+605 QLSTNCQSVCDF

-625 GQATVSCCYNV
+625 GQSTISCCYNA

-676 HSYGIPCCYVEQV
+676 HSYGLPGNYLEQCRVFCGETATRNCCYCTN
-689 RYYGGTVSRRT
+689 GG
-700 FCNSEA
+700 C
-706 QQWTNWAPEA
+706 WTNWYS
-716 TGLLLTATNQAG
+716 TRQMIFDTAHPIGDKYIQY
-728 NNQTVNIPLGY
+728 PY
-739 YHATDSIHTFRVL
+739 EDD
-752 FPNGHK
+752 PN
-758 SATTL
+758 TL
-763 TINNIPVVVNKYG
+763 YNKNGVVSEWQD
-776 TLTPISYHAIIEEGI
+776 ISYHYSGLFMRFAGINATPFEKTLNATVSGTTVTFETTSHGVHTNNIIINPNTWEQRYVTAVDGANVTIESAFSNSQNI
-791 TYNKVLDTNITLEL
+791 TKVLIVQADTIQGHKHNDSGHDHNLLTSAKDGPTKVWTLNFFERG
-805 YYTADYD
+805 T
-812 GNGNEAFVIIG
+812 
-823 NPVVLKSSTFIF
+823 P
-835 HADGFNDFDTTTIDY
+835 FNNDA
-850 SSGQDISVNITST
+850 SVHGAKAAMN
-863 DPNNPTVLYTAT
+863 YA
-875 QHSRLTIGITPVN
+875 
-888 QDDKVARRGNTFYVN
+888 
-903 GYSLVALNIGISASY
+903 NIGLPTKYSDNYGTPRVEVETRTRNMTVRLWKRIS
-918 PGKWAIPS
+918 
-926 IDLQKGDILTAIK
+926 
-939 SGETINTAKIIV
+939 
-951 FNYKA
+951 

>member
-39 TELIQQYTLQYAE
+39 TELVQRYTLQYAE

-81 NTIQVAGDSS
+81 NTIQVVGDTT

-103 AVTNAV
+103 TVTNAV

-146 IMDCT
+146 IMDNT
-151 STNPVANCA
+151 STNPVANC
-160 VNQAIECVMSCGYQ
+160 VINKAIDHIMSCGYQ

-182 TDQCG
+182 TDQYG

-217 FGDIYQCGSAYCTH
+217 FGDIYQCGSAYCAH
-231 SEEVYSCRDCIY
+231 AEEVYSCCDCIY

-269 DAILAVDST
+269 NAVLAVDST

-302 TENKALAVWNC
+302 TENNALAVWNC
-313 VSQCFDTT
+313 ACQCFDTT
-321 HSCDNQLLTWDDTC
+321 HSSDNQVLTWDNIC
-335 IVSLQNSLNSNH
+335 VESLQNSLNSNH

-352 EITNADTITIHDYDS
+352 EITNADTVTIHDYDS

-374 IQKQDREFSRYD
+374 IQKQGREFSRYD

-447 DAATKFAYDFYDNAN
+447 DAATKFAYDFYDNVN

-483 VKDVNCTTLL
+483 VKDVQCTTML

-506 ILNGCYSALDLTS
+506 MLNGCYSALDLTS

-532 YTLDDLG
+532 YTIDDLG

-548 YYDAGSLGYCCIT
+548 CYDSVSLGYCCIA
-561 IDKNSY
+561 IDENSY
-567 VPATYYF
+567 IPATYYF
-574 QHEDSYAQASCF
+574 QHEDHYTQASCF

-591 CDSSTCAVC
+591 CDTSTCAVC

-625 GQATVSCCYNV
+625 GQATVSCCYNA

-676 HSYGIPCCYVEQV
+676 HSYGLPGNYIEQCRVYCGETATRNCCYCTN
-689 RYYGGTVSRRT
+689 GG
-700 FCNSEA
+700 C
-706 QQWTNWAPEA
+706 WTNWYSTRQMIFDTAHPIGDKYIQYPYEDDPNTLYNKNGVVSEWQNISNHYSGLFMRFEGRGAEMFEKILNA
-716 TGLLLTATNQAG
+716 TVSGTTVTFEKSNIASTNDIIVDPNTWEQRYVTA
-728 NNQTVNIPLGY
+728 VNGANITIGS
-739 YHATDSIHTFRVL
+739 AFTDSQ
-752 FPNGHK
+752 
-758 SATTL
+758 
-763 TINNIPVVVNKYG
+763 NI
-776 TLTPISYHAIIEEGI
+776 T
-791 TYNKVLDTNITLEL
+791 KVLIVQADTMQGHYHRLPLPVIAHAYNGTDSGYGSTGSNKISNTKE
-805 YYTADYD
+805 AISD
-812 GNGNEAFVIIG
+812 GTHGT
-823 NPVVLKSSTFIF
+823 PR
-835 HADGFNDFDTTTIDY
+835 IDY
-850 SSGQDISVNITST
+850 ETRSRNMTVRLWKRIS
-863 DPNNPTVLYTAT
+863 
-875 QHSRLTIGITPVN
+875 
-888 QDDKVARRGNTFYVN
+888 
-903 GYSLVALNIGISASY
+903 
-918 PGKWAIPS
+918 
-926 IDLQKGDILTAIK
+926 
-939 SGETINTAKIIV
+939 
-951 FNYKA
+951 

>member
-39 TELIQQYTLQYAE
+39 TELVQQYTLQYAE
-52 ECIYPTVDNCLATK
+52 ECVYPTVDNCLATK

-81 NTIQVAGDSS
+81 NTIQVAGDTT

-103 AVTNAV
+103 AVTNAL
-109 CNVYS
+109 
-114 CIDCALNTKQ
+114 CAVTNALCAGLNTKQ
-124 DKLCAGCAICITGN
+124 DKLCEGRAICITGN

-146 IMDCT
+146 FMDCT
-151 STNPVANCA
+151 STNPVANC
-160 VNQAIECVMSCGYQ
+160 VINKAIDCIMSCGYQ
-174 AGNGIEMT
+174 AGNGIVMT

-187 CHVISL
+187 CHVVSL

-217 FGDIYQCGSAYCTH
+217 FGDIYQCGSTYCTH
-231 SEEVYSCRDCIY
+231 AEEVFSCHDCIY

-269 DAILAVDST
+269 NAILAVDST

-302 TENKALAVWNC
+302 TENNALAVWNC
-313 VSQCFDTT
+313 TSQCFDIT

-335 IVSLQNSLNSNH
+335 IISLQNSLNSNH

-399 IFKYEQCGCCVDYST
+399 IFKYAQCGCCVDYST

-423 QNCLRIEIPLNGDVP
+423 QECLRIEIPLNGDVP
-438 TVTGTTACP
+438 TVTSTTACP

-483 VKDVNCTTLL
+483 VTDTNCTTML

-506 ILNGCYSALDLTS
+506 LINGCYSATNLTS
-519 DPSYCNLCTAQLC
+519 DPSYCNLCTVQLC
-532 YTLDDLG
+532 YKIDDIG

-548 YYDAGSLGYCCIT
+548 CYDSVSLGYCCIA
-561 IDKNSY
+561 INESSY
-567 VPATYYF
+567 IPATYYF
-574 QHEDSYAQASCF
+574 QHEDSYTQTSCF

-591 CDSSTCAVC
+591 CDTSNCAVC

-605 QSSTNCQSVCDF
+605 QPSTNCQSVCDF

-625 GQATVSCCYNV
+625 GQASVSCCYNA

-645 CYPITAINTCVY
+645 CYPITAINACVY

-676 HSYGIPCCYVEQV
+676 HSYGLPGNYIEQCRVYCGETATRNCCHCTN
-689 RYYGGTVSRRT
+689 GG
-700 FCNSEA
+700 C
-706 QQWTNWAPEA
+706 WTNWYSTRQMIFDTAHPIGDKYIQYPYEDDPNTLYNKNGVVSEWQDISYHYAGLFMRFAGGEA
-716 TGLLLTATNQAG
+716 ETFEKIVNGTISGTTLLAETKNHGITTGSLIINPNTWEQHGVTAVNGRNVTLDHSFRDEQNITKVLILQNQSLPNIKGSIAEVATNADGQHEIYSSHALYG
-728 NNQTVNIPLGY
+728 SIIRNMGGTDDRYINGYMTLYIDASRSNNIYGRSSNVQTVNTTVRLWKR
-739 YHATDSIHTFRVL
+739 IH
-752 FPNGHK
+752 
-758 SATTL
+758 
-763 TINNIPVVVNKYG
+763 
-776 TLTPISYHAIIEEGI
+776 
-791 TYNKVLDTNITLEL
+791 
-805 YYTADYD
+805 
-812 GNGNEAFVIIG
+812 
-823 NPVVLKSSTFIF
+823 
-835 HADGFNDFDTTTIDY
+835 
-850 SSGQDISVNITST
+850 
-863 DPNNPTVLYTAT
+863 
-875 QHSRLTIGITPVN
+875 
-888 QDDKVARRGNTFYVN
+888 
-903 GYSLVALNIGISASY
+903 
-918 PGKWAIPS
+918 
-926 IDLQKGDILTAIK
+926 
-939 SGETINTAKIIV
+939 
-951 FNYKA
+951 

>member
-39 TELIQQYTLQYAE
+39 TELVQQYTLQYAE

-81 NTIQVAGDSS
+81 NTIKVVGDNA
-91 LDTASEN
+91 LDITSEN

-160 VNQAIECVMSCGYQ
+160 INKAIDCIMRCGYQ

-207 CTSLNGTLTV
+207 CVNVVCDLSVAGCTSLNGTLTV
-217 FGDIYQCGSAYCTH
+217 FGDIYQCGSAYCAH
-231 SEEVYSCRDCIY
+231 AEEVYSCCDCIF

-269 DAILAVDST
+269 NAILAVDST

-302 TENKALAVWNC
+302 TENNALAVWNC
-313 VSQCFDTT
+313 TCQCFDTT
-321 HSCDNQLLTWDDTC
+321 HSSDNQVLTWDDVC
-335 IVSLQNSLNSNH
+335 VESLQNSLNSNH

-393 TFCMTN
+393 TFYMTN

-423 QNCLRIEIPLNGDVP
+423 QNYLCIEIPLNGDVP
-438 TVTGTTACP
+438 TVTGTTTCP

-483 VKDVNCTTLL
+483 VKDVNCTVML

-519 DPSYCNLCTAQLC
+519 DPSYCKLCTAQLC

-548 YYDAGSLGYCCIT
+548 YHDAGSLGYCCIT
-561 IDKNSY
+561 IDEKSY
-567 VPATYYF
+567 IPATYYF
-574 QHEDSYAQASCF
+574 QHEDHYTQTSCF

-605 QSSTNCQSVCDF
+605 QSSTNYQSVCDF

-625 GQATVSCCYNV
+625 GQVTVSCCYNA

-645 CYPITAINTCVY
+645 CYPITAINACVY
-657 ENNYRLQI
+657 ENNYCLQI
-665 EESGNGRDYLV
+665 EESGNGRNYLV
-676 HSYGIPCCYVEQV
+676 HSYGLPGNYIEQCRVHCGEVAMRNCCYCTN
-689 RYYGGTVSRRT
+689 GG
-700 FCNSEA
+700 C
-706 QQWTNWAPEA
+706 WTNWYS
-716 TGLLLTATNQAG
+716 TRQMIFDTAHPIGDKYIQY
-728 NNQTVNIPLGY
+728 PLE
-739 YHATDSIHTFRVL
+739 DD
-752 FPNGHK
+752 PN
-758 SATTL
+758 TL
-763 TINNIPVVVNKYG
+763 
-776 TLTPISYHAIIEEGI
+776 
-791 TYNKVLDTNITLEL
+791 YNKNGVLSEW
-805 YYTADYD
+805 
-812 GNGNEAFVIIG
+812 
-823 NPVVLKSSTFIF
+823 
-835 HADGFNDFDTTTIDY
+835 
-850 SSGQDISVNITST
+850 QDISYQFAGLSMRFAGGLAEEFNKQLTVQSKNGNKVTFTAAHGLTLGSLIVNLETHTQYSISAIDSATVVT
-863 DPNNPTVLYTAT
+863 LNETPVDLQNNTTVLIC
-875 QHSRLTIGITPVN
+875 QNDQMQGHKHNINMFVVKPGNKGTIGPHTDFGPAETGDPIN
-888 QDDKVARRGNTFYVN
+888 DGVN
-903 GYSLVALNIGISASY
+903 GT
-918 PGKWAIPS
+918 PRTGK
-926 IDLQKGDILTAIK
+926 
-939 SGETINTAKIIV
+939 ETRSKNATVRLWKRV
-951 FNYKA
+951 S

>member
-39 TELIQQYTLQYAE
+39 TELVQQYTLQYAE

-81 NTIQVAGDSS
+81 NTIQVVGDTT

-103 AVTNAV
+103 AVTNAM
-109 CNVYS
+109 CNVYN

-138 CIAVKVDN
+138 CIAVNVDN
-146 IMDCT
+146 IMNCT

-160 VNQAIECVMSCGYQ
+160 VNKAIDCIMSCGYQ
-174 AGNGIEMT
+174 AGNGIKMT

-217 FGDIYQCGSAYCTH
+217 FGDIYQCGSAYCAH
-231 SEEVYSCRDCIY
+231 AEEVYSCCDCIY

-269 DAILAVDST
+269 NAVLAVDST

-302 TENKALAVWNC
+302 TKNNALAVWNC
-313 VSQCFDTT
+313 TCQCFDTT
-321 HSCDNQLLTWDDTC
+321 HSSDNQVLTWDNTC
-335 IVSLQNSLNSNH
+335 VESLQNSLNSNH

-393 TFCMTN
+393 TFYMTN
-399 IFKYEQCGCCVDYST
+399 IFKYAQCGCCVDYST

-423 QNCLRIEIPLNGDVP
+423 QECLRIEIPLNGDVP

-447 DAATKFAYDFYDNAN
+447 DATTKFAYDFYDNTN

-483 VKDVNCTTLL
+483 VKDVNCTTML

-506 ILNGCYSALDLTS
+506 MLNGCYSALDLTS

-532 YTLDDLG
+532 YTLDNIG

-548 YYDAGSLGYCCIT
+548 CYDSVSLGYCCIA
-561 IDKNSY
+561 IDENSY
-567 VPATYYF
+567 IPATYYF
-574 QHEDSYAQASCF
+574 QHEDSYTQASCF

-591 CDSSTCAVC
+591 CDTSTCAVC

-605 QSSTNCQSVCDF
+605 QPSTNCQSVCDF

-625 GQATVSCCYNV
+625 GQATVSCCYNAA
-636 TCTEVTYTC
+636 CTEVTYTC

-676 HSYGIPCCYVEQV
+676 HSYGLPGNYIEQCRVYCGETATRNCCHCTN
-689 RYYGGTVSRRT
+689 GG
-700 FCNSEA
+700 C
-706 QQWTNWAPEA
+706 WTNWYS
-716 TGLLLTATNQAG
+716 TRQMIFDTAHPIGDKYIQY
-728 NNQTVNIPLGY
+728 PFE
-739 YHATDSIHTFRVL
+739 DD
-752 FPNGHK
+752 PN
-758 SATTL
+758 TL
-763 TINNIPVVVNKYG
+763 
-776 TLTPISYHAIIEEGI
+776 
-791 TYNKVLDTNITLEL
+791 YNK
-805 YYTADYD
+805 
-812 GNGNEAFVIIG
+812 NG
-823 NPVVLKSSTFIF
+823 VVSEW
-835 HADGFNDFDTTTIDY
+835 
-850 SSGQDISVNITST
+850 QDISNHYSGLFMRFAGTNATQFEKVLNATASGTTVTFETTNHGLTIANILIDPNTWEQRYVTAVNGANVTIESAFTNSQNITK
-863 DPNNPTVLYTAT
+863 VLIAQNDTLQGHWHGNSKTSIVSGSHNRQQGFMLVNDTAYGET
-875 QHSRLTIGITPVN
+875 TPVIN
-888 QDDKVARRGNTFYVN
+888 KNTLTDDIHGIPRIHNETRGK
-903 GYSLVALNIGISASY
+903 NITVRLW
-918 PGKWAIPS
+918 KR
-926 IDLQKGDILTAIK
+926 
-939 SGETINTAKIIV
+939 IN
-951 FNYKA
+951 

>member
-39 TELIQQYTLQYAE
+39 TELVQQYTLQYAE

-81 NTIQVAGDSS
+81 NTIQVAGDTT
-91 LDTASEN
+91 LDTVSEN

-103 AVTNAV
+103 TVTNAV

-146 IMDCT
+146 IMDNT
-151 STNPVANCA
+151 STNPVANC
-160 VNQAIECVMSCGYQ
+160 VINKAIDHIMSCGYQ

-182 TDQCG
+182 TDQYG

-217 FGDIYQCGSAYCTH
+217 FGDIYQCGSTYCTH
-231 SEEVYSCRDCIY
+231 AEEVYSCRDCIY

-302 TENKALAVWNC
+302 TENNALAVWNC
-313 VSQCFDTT
+313 TSQCFDTT

-335 IVSLQNSLNSNH
+335 IISLQNSLNSNH

-374 IQKQDREFSRYD
+374 IQKQGREFSRYD

-399 IFKYEQCGCCVDYST
+399 IFKYAQCGCCVDYST

-423 QNCLRIEIPLNGDVP
+423 QNCLRIEIPLNGDTP

-447 DAATKFAYDFYDNAN
+447 DAATKYAYDFYDNAN

-470 QEDELYNELECYV
+470 QESELYNELECYV
-483 VKDVNCTTLL
+483 VTDTNCTTML

-506 ILNGCYSALDLTS
+506 VLNGCYSANDLTN
-519 DPSYCNLCTAQLC
+519 DPSYCNLCTVQLC
-532 YTLDDLG
+532 YKIDDLG
-539 IFCNDCTYY
+539 IFCNACTYY
-548 YYDAGSLGYCCIT
+548 CYDSVSLGYCCIA
-561 IDKNSY
+561 IDEKSY
-567 VPATYYF
+567 IPATYYF
-574 QHEDSYAQASCF
+574 QHEDSYTQASCF

-591 CDSSTCAVC
+591 CNTSTCAVC

-605 QSSTNCQSVCDF
+605 QPSTNCQSVCDF

-625 GQATVSCCYNV
+625 GQVTISCCYNA

-676 HSYGIPCCYVEQV
+676 HSYGLPGNYLEQCRVYCGETATRNCCHCTN
-689 RYYGGTVSRRT
+689 GG
-700 FCNSEA
+700 C
-706 QQWTNWAPEA
+706 WTNWYS
-716 TGLLLTATNQAG
+716 TRQMIFDTAHPIGDKYIQY
-728 NNQTVNIPLGY
+728 PY
-739 YHATDSIHTFRVL
+739 EDD
-752 FPNGHK
+752 PN
-758 SATTL
+758 TL
-763 TINNIPVVVNKYG
+763 
-776 TLTPISYHAIIEEGI
+776 
-791 TYNKVLDTNITLEL
+791 YNK
-805 YYTADYD
+805 
-812 GNGNEAFVIIG
+812 NG
-823 NPVVLKSSTFIF
+823 VVSEW
-835 HADGFNDFDTTTIDY
+835 
-850 SSGQDISVNITST
+850 QDISYQFAGLSIRFNGGNAETFKKTLNASVSGTTVTFNTTSHGVTTGSLIVDPNTWEQRGVTAVSGANVTIESAFSNSQNIT
-863 DPNNPTVLYTAT
+863 TVLILQNDAFQGHYHGHNKT
-875 QHSRLTIGITPVN
+875 SSWEGGS
-888 QDDKVARRGNTFYVN
+888 VANGNN
-903 GYSLVALNIGISASY
+903 GAMLWGQVSSV
-918 PGKWAIPS
+918 
-926 IDLQKGDILTAIK
+926 Q
-939 SGETINTAKIIV
+939 ETISKVYTREYNSDEFHGTPRVESETRGKNITVKLWKRIS
-951 FNYKA
+951 

>member
-81 NTIQVAGDSS
+81 NTIQVAGDTT

-109 CNVYS
+109 CSIYDCVCSIYD
-114 CIDCALNTKQ
+114 CICCALNTKQ
-124 DKLCAGCAICITGN
+124 DKLCEGHAICITGN

-160 VNQAIECVMSCGYQ
+160 VNQAIDRIMSCGYQ

-182 TDQCG
+182 TDQYG

-217 FGDIYQCGSAYCTH
+217 FGDIYQCGSTYCAH
-231 SEEVYSCRDCIY
+231 AEEVYSCCDCIF
-243 LRDGATSPLATGDK
+243 LRDGATSPLAIGDK

-269 DAILAVDST
+269 NAILAVDST

-302 TENKALAVWNC
+302 TENNALAVWNC
-313 VSQCFDTT
+313 ACQCFDTT
-321 HSCDNQLLTWDDTC
+321 HSSDNQVLTWDDTC
-335 IVSLQNSLNSNH
+335 VLSLQNSLNSNH

-386 NVAGVAC
+386 NVAGIAC
-393 TFCMTN
+393 TFYMTN

-423 QNCLRIEIPLNGDVP
+423 KECLRIEIPLNGDVP

-447 DAATKFAYDFYDNAN
+447 DAATKYAYDFYDNAN
-462 TNIVSLYS
+462 ANIVSLYS

-483 VKDVNCTTLL
+483 VKDANCTVML

-506 ILNGCYSALDLTS
+506 MLNGCYSANDLTS
-519 DPSYCNLCTAQLC
+519 DPLYCNLCTAQLC

-548 YYDAGSLGYCCIT
+548 CYDSVSLGYCCIA
-561 IDKNSY
+561 IDENSY
-567 VPATYYF
+567 IPATYYF
-574 QHEDSYAQASCF
+574 QHEDHYTQTSCF

-591 CDSSTCAVC
+591 CDTSTCAVC

-605 QSSTNCQSVCDF
+605 QPSTNCQSVCDF

-625 GQATVSCCYNV
+625 GQSTISCCYNA

-676 HSYGIPCCYVEQV
+676 HSYGLPGNYLEQCRVYCGETATRNCCYCTN
-689 RYYGGTVSRRT
+689 GG
-700 FCNSEA
+700 C
-706 QQWTNWAPEA
+706 WTNWYS
-716 TGLLLTATNQAG
+716 TRQMIFDTAHPIGDKYIQY
-728 NNQTVNIPLGY
+728 PY
-739 YHATDSIHTFRVL
+739 EDD
-752 FPNGHK
+752 PN
-758 SATTL
+758 TL
-763 TINNIPVVVNKYG
+763 YNKYG
-776 TLTPISYHAIIEEGI
+776 IVSEW
-791 TYNKVLDTNITLEL
+791 
-805 YYTADYD
+805 
-812 GNGNEAFVIIG
+812 
-823 NPVVLKSSTFIF
+823 
-835 HADGFNDFDTTTIDY
+835 
-850 SSGQDISVNITST
+850 QDISYQFAGLSIRFAGTNAETFEKTLNATASGTTVTFETTSHGVTTGSLIVDPNTWEQRGVTAVSRANVTIKSAFSNSQNITKVLILQNDAFQGHYHGYNKTSQWCGGT
-863 DPNNPTVLYTAT
+863 TYSENKGAMLWGQVSRYEEDISNKYTSEYHNDGFHGTPRVESETRGKNTTV
-875 QHSRLTIGITPVN
+875 RLW
-888 QDDKVARRGNTFYVN
+888 KR
-903 GYSLVALNIGISASY
+903 
-918 PGKWAIPS
+918 
-926 IDLQKGDILTAIK
+926 
-939 SGETINTAKIIV
+939 IN
-951 FNYKA
+951 

>member
-39 TELIQQYTLQYAE
+39 TELVQQYTLQYAE

-109 CNVYS
+109 CDIYD
-114 CIDCALNTKQ
+114 CITNGLNTKQ
-124 DKLCAGCAICITGN
+124 DKLCEGRAICITGN

-146 IMDCT
+146 FMDCT
-151 STNPVANCA
+151 STNPVANC
-160 VNQAIECVMSCGYQ
+160 VINQAIDCIMSCGYQ
-174 AGNGIEMT
+174 AGNGITMT
-182 TDQCG
+182 TDECG
-187 CHVISL
+187 CHVVSL

-217 FGDIYQCGSAYCTH
+217 FGDIYQCGSTYCTH
-231 SEEVYSCRDCIY
+231 AEEVYSCHDCIY

-269 DAILAVDST
+269 NAILAVDST

-313 VSQCFDTT
+313 TSQCFDTT
-321 HSCDNQLLTWDDTC
+321 HSCDNQFLTWDDTC

-352 EITNADTITIHDYDS
+352 EITNADTVTIHDYDS
-367 FAKLETD
+367 FAHLEAD
-374 IQKQDREFSRYD
+374 IQNQGREFSRYD

-399 IFKYEQCGCCVDYST
+399 IFKYAQCGCCVDYST

-423 QNCLRIEIPLNGDVP
+423 QECLRIEIPLNGDVP
-438 TVTGTTACP
+438 TIKCSTACP
-447 DAATKFAYDFYDNAN
+447 DAATKYAYDFYDNAN

-470 QEDELYNELECYV
+470 QENELYNELECYV
-483 VKDVNCTTLL
+483 VTDTNCTTML

-506 ILNGCYSALDLTS
+506 MIDGCYSANDLTS
-519 DPSYCNLCTAQLC
+519 DPSYCNLCTVQLC
-532 YTLDDLG
+532 YKIDDIG

-548 YYDAGSLGYCCIT
+548 CYDAVSLGYCCIAL
-561 IDKNSY
+561 DEGSY
-567 VPATYYF
+567 IPATYYF
-574 QHEDSYAQASCF
+574 QQEDSYTQASCF

-591 CDSSTCAVC
+591 CGASNCAVC

-605 QSSTNCQSVCDF
+605 QPSTNCQSVCDF

-625 GQATVSCCYNV
+625 GQATVSCCYNA

-645 CYPITAINTCVY
+645 CYPITAINACVY

-676 HSYGIPCCYVEQV
+676 HSYGLPGNYLEQCRVHCGEVAMRNCCYCTN
-689 RYYGGTVSRRT
+689 GG
-700 FCNSEA
+700 C
-706 QQWTNWAPEA
+706 WTNWYSTRQMIFDTAHPIGDKYIQYPYEDDPN
-716 TGLLLTATNQAG
+716 TLYNKNGVVSEWQDISNHFSGLFMRFAG
-728 NNQTVNIPLGY
+728 GNAVKFEKTLNAKASG
-739 YHATDSIHTFRVL
+739 
-752 FPNGHK
+752 
-758 SATTL
+758 TTL
-763 TINNIPVVVNKYG
+763 TFETTSHGIG
-776 TLTPISYHAIIEEGI
+776 MATLIVDPNTWEQREVTAVDGANVTIKSAFTNGQ
-791 TYNKVLDTNITLEL
+791 NITNVLIL
-805 YYTADYD
+805 QNDTIQGHKHDD
-812 GNGNEAFVIIG
+812 RGHSHIIIHGNWDNG
-823 NPVVLKSSTFIF
+823 
-835 HADGFNDFDTTTIDY
+835 
-850 SSGQDISVNITST
+850 SGQPRPAETANSIRY
-863 DPNNPTVLYTAT
+863 PTELGFANLGLPTKYDDNYG
-875 QHSRLTIGITPVN
+875 QPRLS
-888 QDDKVARRGNTFYVN
+888 F
-903 GYSLVALNIGISASY
+903 
-918 PGKWAIPS
+918 
-926 IDLQKGDILTAIK
+926 
-939 SGETINTAKIIV
+939 ETRAKNMTVRLWKRIN
-951 FNYKA
+951 

>member
-39 TELIQQYTLQYAE
+39 TELVQQYTLQYAE

-81 NTIQVAGDSS
+81 NTIQVVGDTT

-160 VNQAIECVMSCGYQ
+160 VNQAIECIMSCGYQ

-193 ADCVNVVCDLSVAG
+193 ADCVNVVCTLSVAG

-217 FGDIYQCGSAYCTH
+217 FGDIYQCGSAYCAH
-231 SEEVYSCRDCIY
+231 AEEVYSCCDCIY

-269 DAILAVDST
+269 NAVLAVDST

-302 TENKALAVWNC
+302 TENNALAVWNC
-313 VSQCFDTT
+313 TCQCFDTT
-321 HSCDNQLLTWDDTC
+321 HSSDNQVLTWDNIC
-335 IVSLQNSLNSNH
+335 VSSLQNSLNSNH

-352 EITNADTITIHDYDS
+352 EITNADTVTMHDYDS

-374 IQKQDREFSRYD
+374 IQKQGREFSRYD

-483 VKDVNCTTLL
+483 VKDVNCTTML

-506 ILNGCYSALDLTS
+506 ILNGCYSANDLTS

-532 YTLDDLG
+532 YTLDDIG

-548 YYDAGSLGYCCIT
+548 CYDTVSLGYCCIV
-561 IDKNSY
+561 IDEKSY
-567 VPATYYF
+567 IPATYYF
-574 QHEDSYAQASCF
+574 QHEDSYTQTSCF

-591 CDSSTCAVC
+591 CDTSTCAVC

-605 QSSTNCQSVCDF
+605 QPSTNCQSVCDF

-625 GQATVSCCYNV
+625 GQATVSCCYNAA
-636 TCTEVTYTC
+636 CTEVTYTC

-676 HSYGIPCCYVEQV
+676 HSYGLPGNYIEQCRVFCGETATRNCCYCTN
-689 RYYGGTVSRRT
+689 GG
-700 FCNSEA
+700 C
-706 QQWTNWAPEA
+706 WTNWYSTRQMIFDTAHPIGDKYIQYPYEDDPN
-716 TGLLLTATNQAG
+716 TLYNKNGVVSEWQDISNHYSGLFIRFAGTNAETFEKTLNVTASG
-728 NNQTVNIPLGY
+728 
-739 YHATDSIHTFRVL
+739 
-752 FPNGHK
+752 
-758 SATTL
+758 TTL
-763 TINNIPVVVNKYG
+763 TFE
-776 TLTPISYHAIIEEGI
+776 TTSHGI
-791 TYNKVLDTNITLEL
+791 TTGSLIVDPNTWEQRGVTGVNGANVTIERAFSNSQSITKVLILQNSGLPNIK
-805 YYTADYD
+805 
-812 GNGNEAFVIIG
+812 GEAGAIEYM
-823 NPVVLKSSTFIF
+823 S
-835 HADGFNDFDTTTIDY
+835 D
-850 SSGQDISVNITST
+850 
-863 DPNNPTVLYTAT
+863 NPTGSFYQINAYSAILNKHESRDSGRLGFDASRSNPIYGKSDTVQPTNAT
-875 QHSRLTIGITPVN
+875 VRLW
-888 QDDKVARRGNTFYVN
+888 KR
-903 GYSLVALNIGISASY
+903 
-918 PGKWAIPS
+918 
-926 IDLQKGDILTAIK
+926 
-939 SGETINTAKIIV
+939 IN
-951 FNYKA
+951 

>member
-18 NKPCVNGCIL
+18 NKPCVNSCIL

-39 TELIQQYTLQYAE
+39 TELIQKYTLQYAE
-52 ECIYPTVDNCLATK
+52 ECIYPTVDNCIATK

-103 AVTNAV
+103 AVTTAM
-109 CNVYS
+109 CNVYN

-160 VNQAIECVMSCGYQ
+160 INKAIDCIMSCGYQ
-174 AGNGIEMT
+174 AGNGINMT

-187 CHVISL
+187 CHVVSL
-193 ADCVNVVCDLSVAG
+193 ADCVNVICDLSVAG

-217 FGDIYQCGSAYCTH
+217 FGDIYQCGSTYCTH
-231 SEEVYSCRDCIY
+231 AEEVYSCHDCIY

-269 DAILAVDST
+269 NAVLAVDNT

-302 TENKALAVWNC
+302 TENNALAVWNC
-313 VSQCFDTT
+313 ACQCFDTT
-321 HSCDNQLLTWDDTC
+321 HSSDNQVLTWDDTC
-335 IVSLQNSLNSNH
+335 VLSLQNSLNSNH

-374 IQKQDREFSRYD
+374 IQKQGREFSRYD
-386 NVAGVAC
+386 NVAGIAC

-399 IFKYEQCGCCVDYST
+399 IFKYAQCGCCVDYST

-423 QNCLRIEIPLNGDVP
+423 QECLRIEIPLNGDVP

-447 DAATKFAYDFYDNAN
+447 DATTKFAYDFYDNAN

-483 VKDVNCTTLL
+483 VKDVNCTVML

-506 ILNGCYSALDLTS
+506 MLNGCYSALDLTN

-548 YYDAGSLGYCCIT
+548 YHDTGSLGYCCIT
-561 IDKNSY
+561 IDENSY
-567 VPATYYF
+567 IPATYYF

-605 QSSTNCQSVCDF
+605 QPSTNCQSVCDF

-625 GQATVSCCYNV
+625 GQVTVSCCYNA

-676 HSYGIPCCYVEQV
+676 HSYGLPGNYLEQCRVFCGETATRNCCHCTN
-689 RYYGGTVSRRT
+689 GG
-700 FCNSEA
+700 C
-706 QQWTNWAPEA
+706 WTNWYS
-716 TGLLLTATNQAG
+716 TRQMIFDTAHPIGDKYIQY
-728 NNQTVNIPLGY
+728 PY
-739 YHATDSIHTFRVL
+739 EDD
-752 FPNGHK
+752 PN
-758 SATTL
+758 TL
-763 TINNIPVVVNKYG
+763 YNKNGVVSEWQD
-776 TLTPISYHAIIEEGI
+776 ISYQFAGLSIRFNGGNAETFE
-791 TYNKVLDTNITLEL
+791 KTLNVSVSG
-805 YYTADYD
+805 TT
-812 GNGNEAFVIIG
+812 V
-823 NPVVLKSSTFIF
+823 T
-835 HADGFNDFDTTTIDY
+835 FDTTSHGVTTGSLIVDPNTWEQRGVTAVNGANATIEREFTNSQNITKVLAVQADTFQGHAHSTGTY
-850 SSGQDISVNITST
+850 FDGSGQGRFTVSGDMNATVVPSVCLLSDGIHGTPRVDSETRPKNM
-863 DPNNPTVLYTAT
+863 TV
-875 QHSRLTIGITPVN
+875 RLW
-888 QDDKVARRGNTFYVN
+888 KR
-903 GYSLVALNIGISASY
+903 
-918 PGKWAIPS
+918 
-926 IDLQKGDILTAIK
+926 
-939 SGETINTAKIIV
+939 IN
-951 FNYKA
+951 

>member
-39 TELIQQYTLQYAE
+39 TELVQQYTLQYAE

-81 NTIQVAGDSS
+81 NTIQVVGDTT

-103 AVTNAV
+103 TVTNAV

-146 IMDCT
+146 IMDNT
-151 STNPVANCA
+151 STNPVANC
-160 VNQAIECVMSCGYQ
+160 VINKAIDHIMSCGYQ
-174 AGNGIEMT
+174 AGNGIKMT

-193 ADCVNVVCDLSVAG
+193 ADCVNVVCNLSVAG

-217 FGDIYQCGSAYCTH
+217 FGDIYQCGSTYCAH
-231 SEEVYSCRDCIY
+231 AEEVYSCCDCIY

-269 DAILAVDST
+269 NAVLAVDNT

-302 TENKALAVWNC
+302 TENNALAVWNC
-313 VSQCFDTT
+313 ACQCFDTT
-321 HSCDNQLLTWDDTC
+321 HSSDNQVLTWDNIC
-335 IVSLQNSLNSNH
+335 VESLQNSLNSNH

-352 EITNADTITIHDYDS
+352 EITNADTVTIHDYDS

-374 IQKQDREFSRYD
+374 IQKQGREFSRYD

-483 VKDVNCTTLL
+483 VKDANCTVML

-506 ILNGCYSALDLTS
+506 MLNGCYSANDLTS

-532 YTLDDLG
+532 YTLDNIG

-548 YYDAGSLGYCCIT
+548 CYDSVSLGYCCIA
-561 IDKNSY
+561 IDENSY
-567 VPATYYF
+567 IPATYYF
-574 QHEDSYAQASCF
+574 QHEDHYTQTSCF

-591 CDSSTCAVC
+591 CGTSTCAVC

-605 QSSTNCQSVCDF
+605 QPSTNCQSVCDF

-625 GQATVSCCYNV
+625 GQATVSCCYNA

-676 HSYGIPCCYVEQV
+676 HSYGLPGNYIEQCRVFCGETATRNCCYCTNGGCWTNWYSTRQMIFDTAHPIGDKYIQYPYEDDPNTLYNKNGIVSEWQDISNHFAGLFMRFAGGEAEAFEKTV
-689 RYYGGTVSRRT
+689 NGTVSG
-700 FCNSEA
+700 
-706 QQWTNWAPEA
+706 TNFLAGTENHGIK
-716 TGLLLTATNQAG
+716 TGSIIINPNTWEQRDVTAVIGANVKLSSAF
-728 NNQTVNIPLGY
+728 
-739 YHATDSIHTFRVL
+739 TDSQ
-752 FPNGHK
+752 
-758 SATTL
+758 
-763 TINNIPVVVNKYG
+763 NI
-776 TLTPISYHAIIEEGI
+776 T
-791 TYNKVLDTNITLEL
+791 KVLVVQNDAFQGHYHDLP
-805 YYTADYD
+805 YTA
-812 GNGNEAFVIIG
+812 AA
-823 NPVVLKSSTFIF
+823 F
-835 HADGFNDFDTTTIDY
+835 HADGAHNEGYGQLSGFKFKNTTHAISDGTHGTPRIDY
-850 SSGQDISVNITST
+850 ETRSKNIT
-863 DPNNPTVLYTAT
+863 V
-875 QHSRLTIGITPVN
+875 RLW
-888 QDDKVARRGNTFYVN
+888 KR
-903 GYSLVALNIGISASY
+903 
-918 PGKWAIPS
+918 
-926 IDLQKGDILTAIK
+926 
-939 SGETINTAKIIV
+939 IN
-951 FNYKA
+951 

>member
-81 NTIQVAGDSS
+81 NTIQVAGDTT

-103 AVTNAV
+103 TVTNAV
-109 CNVYS
+109 CSIYD
-114 CIDCALNTKQ
+114 CICCALNTKQ
-124 DKLCAGCAICITGN
+124 DKLCEGCAICITGN

-146 IMDCT
+146 SMDCT

-160 VNQAIECVMSCGYQ
+160 VNQAIDRIMSCGYQ
-174 AGNGIEMT
+174 AGNSIEMT
-182 TDQCG
+182 TDQYG

-217 FGDIYQCGSAYCTH
+217 FGDIYQCGSTYCAH
-231 SEEVYSCRDCIY
+231 AEEVYSCCDCIF
-243 LRDGATSPLATGDK
+243 LRDGATSPLAIGDK

-269 DAILAVDST
+269 NAILAVDST

-302 TENKALAVWNC
+302 TENNALAVWNC
-313 VSQCFDTT
+313 ACQCFDTT
-321 HSCDNQLLTWDDTC
+321 HSSDNQILTWDDTC
-335 IVSLQNSLNSNH
+335 VLSLQNSLNSNH

-423 QNCLRIEIPLNGDVP
+423 KECLRIEIPLNGDVP

-447 DAATKFAYDFYDNAN
+447 DAATKFAYNFYDNAN

-483 VKDVNCTTLL
+483 VKDVQCTVLL

-506 ILNGCYSALDLTS
+506 MLNGCYSANNLTS

-539 IFCNDCTYY
+539 IFCNACTYY
-548 YYDAGSLGYCCIT
+548 CYDSVSLGYCCIAM
-561 IDKNSY
+561 NESSY
-567 VPATYYF
+567 IPATYYF
-574 QHEDSYAQASCF
+574 QHEDHYTQTSCF

-591 CDSSTCAVC
+591 CDTSTCAVC

-605 QSSTNCQSVCDF
+605 QPSTNCQSVCDF

-625 GQATVSCCYNV
+625 GQSTISCCYNA

-676 HSYGIPCCYVEQV
+676 HSYGLPGNYLEQCRVYCGETATRNCCYCTN
-689 RYYGGTVSRRT
+689 GGS
-700 FCNSEA
+700 
-706 QQWTNWAPEA
+706 WTNWYS
-716 TGLLLTATNQAG
+716 TRQMIFDTAHPIGDKYIQY
-728 NNQTVNIPLGY
+728 PY
-739 YHATDSIHTFRVL
+739 EDD
-752 FPNGHK
+752 PN
-758 SATTL
+758 TL
-763 TINNIPVVVNKYG
+763 YNKYG
-776 TLTPISYHAIIEEGI
+776 IVSEW
-791 TYNKVLDTNITLEL
+791 
-805 YYTADYD
+805 
-812 GNGNEAFVIIG
+812 
-823 NPVVLKSSTFIF
+823 
-835 HADGFNDFDTTTIDY
+835 
-850 SSGQDISVNITST
+850 QDISYQFAGLSIRFAGTNAETFEKTLNATASGTTVTFETTSHGVTTGSLIVDPNTWEQRGVTAVSGANVTIESAFSNSQNITKVLIVQNDAFQGHYHGHCQTSQWDSRVIT
-863 DPNNPTVLYTAT
+863 DGNRGAMLWGAISNTQEDISNVYTCKYHNDGFHGTPRVESETRGKNTTV
-875 QHSRLTIGITPVN
+875 RLW
-888 QDDKVARRGNTFYVN
+888 KR
-903 GYSLVALNIGISASY
+903 
-918 PGKWAIPS
+918 
-926 IDLQKGDILTAIK
+926 
-939 SGETINTAKIIV
+939 IN
-951 FNYKA
+951 

>member
-18 NKPCVNGCIL
+18 NKPCVNGCVL

-103 AVTNAV
+103 AVTKGICDV
-109 CNVYS
+109 TKVICDS
-114 CIDCALNTKQ
+114 LNTKQ
-124 DKLCAGCAICITGN
+124 DKLCEGHAICITGN

-146 IMDCT
+146 FMDCT

-160 VNQAIECVMSCGYQ
+160 INQAIDCIMSCGYQ
-174 AGNGIEMT
+174 AGNGIAMT
-182 TDQCG
+182 TDQYG
-187 CHVISL
+187 CHVVSL

-217 FGDIYQCGSAYCTH
+217 FGDIYQCGSTYCTH
-231 SEEVYSCRDCIY
+231 AEEVYSCHDCIY

-269 DAILAVDST
+269 NAILAVDST

-313 VSQCFDTT
+313 TSQCFDTT
-321 HSCDNQLLTWDDTC
+321 HSCDNQFLTWDDTC

-352 EITNADTITIHDYDS
+352 EITNADTVTIHDYDS
-367 FAKLETD
+367 FAHLEAD
-374 IQKQDREFSRYD
+374 IQNQGREFSRYD

-399 IFKYEQCGCCVDYST
+399 IFKYAQCGCCVDYST

-423 QNCLRIEIPLNGDVP
+423 QECLRIEIPLNGDVP
-438 TVTGTTACP
+438 TIKCSTACP
-447 DAATKFAYDFYDNAN
+447 DAATKYAYDFYDNAN

-470 QEDELYNELECYV
+470 QENELYNELECYV
-483 VKDVNCTTLL
+483 VTDTNCTTML

-506 ILNGCYSALDLTS
+506 MIDGCYSANDLTS
-519 DPSYCNLCTAQLC
+519 DPSYCNLCTVQLC
-532 YTLDDLG
+532 YKIDDIG

-548 YYDAGSLGYCCIT
+548 CYDAVSLGYCCIAL
-561 IDKNSY
+561 DEGSY
-567 VPATYYF
+567 IPATYYF
-574 QHEDSYAQASCF
+574 QQEDSYTQASCF

-591 CDSSTCAVC
+591 CDTSNCAVC

-605 QSSTNCQSVCDF
+605 QPSTKCQSVCDF

-625 GQATVSCCYNV
+625 GQETVSCCYNA

-645 CYPITAINTCVY
+645 CYPITAINACVY

-676 HSYGIPCCYVEQV
+676 HSYGLPGNYLEQCRVHCGEVAMRNCCYCTN
-689 RYYGGTVSRRT
+689 GG
-700 FCNSEA
+700 C
-706 QQWTNWAPEA
+706 WTNWYSTRQMIFDTAHPIGDKYIQYPYEDDPNTLYNKNGVVSEWQDISYQFAGLTIRFNGADAEA
-716 TGLLLTATNQAG
+716 FEKTLNAT
-728 NNQTVNIPLGY
+728 VS
-739 YHATDSIHTFRVL
+739 D
-752 FPNGHK
+752 
-758 SATTL
+758 TTL
-763 TINNIPVVVNKYG
+763 TFETTSHGVTTGSLIVDPNTWEQREVTAVNGVNVTINSAFTSGQNI
-776 TLTPISYHAIIEEGI
+776 T
-791 TYNKVLDTNITLEL
+791 KVLIIQNDAMQGHKHNDSGHTHN
-805 YYTADYD
+805 YTYTDWENG
-812 GNGNEAFVIIG
+812 GNGIRQ
-823 NPVVLKSSTFIF
+823 SSAYWGT
-835 HADGFNDFDTTTIDY
+835 N
-850 SSGQDISVNITST
+850 SVKT
-863 DPNNPTVLYTAT
+863 
-875 QHSRLTIGITPVN
+875 
-888 QDDKVARRGNTFYVN
+888 
-903 GYSLVALNIGISASY
+903 GYANIGLPTKYDDNYGQPRLSF
-918 PGKWAIPS
+918 
-926 IDLQKGDILTAIK
+926 
-939 SGETINTAKIIV
+939 ETRAKNMTVRLWKRIN
-951 FNYKA
+951 

>member
-39 TELIQQYTLQYAE
+39 TELVQQYTLQYAE

-81 NTIQVAGDSS
+81 NTIKVVGDNA
-91 LDTASEN
+91 LDITSEN

-160 VNQAIECVMSCGYQ
+160 INKAIYCIMRCGYQ

-207 CTSLNGTLTV
+207 CVNVVCDLSVAGCTNLNGTLTV
-217 FGDIYQCGSAYCTH
+217 FGDIYQCGSAYCAH
-231 SEEVYSCRDCIY
+231 AEEVYSCCDCIF

-269 DAILAVDST
+269 NAILAVDST

-302 TENKALAVWNC
+302 TENNALAVWNC
-313 VSQCFDTT
+313 TCQCFDTT
-321 HSCDNQLLTWDDTC
+321 HSSDNQVLTWDDVC
-335 IVSLQNSLNSNH
+335 VESLQNSLNSNH

-393 TFCMTN
+393 TFYMTN

-423 QNCLRIEIPLNGDVP
+423 QNYLRIEIPLNGDTP

-447 DAATKFAYDFYDNAN
+447 DAVTKYAYDFYDNAN

-483 VKDVNCTTLL
+483 VKDVNCTVML

-506 ILNGCYSALDLTS
+506 MLSGCYSALDLTS
-519 DPSYCNLCTAQLC
+519 DPSYCKLCTAQLC

-548 YYDAGSLGYCCIT
+548 YHDAGSLGYCCIT
-561 IDKNSY
+561 IDEKSY
-567 VPATYYF
+567 IPATYYF
-574 QHEDSYAQASCF
+574 QHEDHYTQASCF

-591 CDSSTCAVC
+591 CGPLTCAVC

-605 QSSTNCQSVCDF
+605 QSSTNYQSVCDF

-625 GQATVSCCYNV
+625 GQVTVSCCYNA

-645 CYPITAINTCVY
+645 CYPITAINACVY

-665 EESGNGRDYLV
+665 EESGNGLDYLV
-676 HSYGIPCCYVEQV
+676 HSYGLPGNYIEQCRVHCGEVAMRNCCYCTN
-689 RYYGGTVSRRT
+689 GG
-700 FCNSEA
+700 C
-706 QQWTNWAPEA
+706 WTNWYS
-716 TGLLLTATNQAG
+716 TRQMIFDTAHPIGDKYIQY
-728 NNQTVNIPLGY
+728 PLE
-739 YHATDSIHTFRVL
+739 DD
-752 FPNGHK
+752 PN
-758 SATTL
+758 TL
-763 TINNIPVVVNKYG
+763 
-776 TLTPISYHAIIEEGI
+776 
-791 TYNKVLDTNITLEL
+791 YNKNGVLSEW
-805 YYTADYD
+805 
-812 GNGNEAFVIIG
+812 
-823 NPVVLKSSTFIF
+823 
-835 HADGFNDFDTTTIDY
+835 
-850 SSGQDISVNITST
+850 QDISYQFAGLSMRFAGGLAEKFNKQLTVQSTNGNKVTFTAAHGLTLGSLIVSLETHTQYSISAIDSATVVTLNETPVDLQNNTTVLILQAAGLPNITGCIFN
-863 DPNNPTVLYTAT
+863 PAKYENNSGSYGGGAFYDINGNSQKAGYAGQQGGARIIMFDASHSDAIYGKSDTVQPANAT
-875 QHSRLTIGITPVN
+875 VRLW
-888 QDDKVARRGNTFYVN
+888 KR
-903 GYSLVALNIGISASY
+903 IS
-918 PGKWAIPS
+918 
-926 IDLQKGDILTAIK
+926 
-939 SGETINTAKIIV
+939 
-951 FNYKA
+951 

>member
-39 TELIQQYTLQYAE
+39 TELVQQYTLQYAK

-81 NTIQVAGDSS
+81 NTIQVAGDTT

-103 AVTNAV
+103 AVTIAV
-109 CNVYS
+109 CDIYD
-114 CIDCALNTKQ
+114 CITNGLNTKQ
-124 DKLCAGCAICITGN
+124 DKLCEGCAICITGN

-151 STNPVANCA
+151 STNPVANC
-160 VNQAIECVMSCGYQ
+160 VINKAIDCIMSCGYQ
-174 AGNGIEMT
+174 AGNGIAMT

-187 CHVISL
+187 CHVVSL
-193 ADCVNVVCDLSVAG
+193 ADCVNIVCDLSVAG

-217 FGDIYQCGSAYCTH
+217 FGDIYQCGSTYCTH
-231 SEEVYSCRDCIY
+231 AEEVYSCHDCIY

-269 DAILAVDST
+269 NAILAVDST

-302 TENKALAVWNC
+302 TENNALAVWNC
-313 VSQCFDTT
+313 TSQCFDTT

-335 IVSLQNSLNSNH
+335 VISLQNSLNSNH

-352 EITNADTITIHDYDS
+352 EITNADTVTIHDYDS

-393 TFCMTN
+393 TFYMTN
-399 IFKYEQCGCCVDYST
+399 IFKYAQCGCCVDYST

-423 QNCLRIEIPLNGDVP
+423 QECLRIEIPLNGDTP

-447 DAATKFAYDFYDNAN
+447 DAATKYAYDFYDNAN

-483 VKDVNCTTLL
+483 VTDTNCTTMF

-506 ILNGCYSALDLTS
+506 LINGCYSALDLTS
-519 DPSYCNLCTAQLC
+519 DPSYCNLCTVQLC
-532 YTLDDLG
+532 YKIDDLG

-548 YYDAGSLGYCCIT
+548 CYDTVSLGYCCIA
-561 IDKNSY
+561 IDEASY
-567 VPATYYF
+567 IPATYYF
-574 QHEDSYAQASCF
+574 QHEDHYTQTSCF
-586 DLVYN
+586 DLVYA
-591 CDSSTCAVC
+591 CDTSTCAVC

-605 QSSTNCQSVCDF
+605 QPSTNCQSVCDF

-625 GQATVSCCYNV
+625 GQVTVSCCYNA

-676 HSYGIPCCYVEQV
+676 HSYGLPGNYIEQCRVHCGEVAMRNCCHCTN
-689 RYYGGTVSRRT
+689 GG
-700 FCNSEA
+700 C
-706 QQWTNWAPEA
+706 WTNWYS
-716 TGLLLTATNQAG
+716 TRQMIFDTAHPIGDKYIQY
-728 NNQTVNIPLGY
+728 PY
-739 YHATDSIHTFRVL
+739 EDD
-752 FPNGHK
+752 PN
-758 SATTL
+758 TL
-763 TINNIPVVVNKYG
+763 
-776 TLTPISYHAIIEEGI
+776 
-791 TYNKVLDTNITLEL
+791 YNK
-805 YYTADYD
+805 
-812 GNGNEAFVIIG
+812 NG
-823 NPVVLKSSTFIF
+823 VVSEW
-835 HADGFNDFDTTTIDY
+835 
-850 SSGQDISVNITST
+850 QDISNHFAGLFMRFAGGGAEKFEKIVNGTISGTTLLAETENHGITTGSIIINPNTWERHGVTAVNGRNVTLDHSFRDEQNITKVLIVQAAGLPNITGWWNHTSGYDSFT
-863 DPNNPTVLYTAT
+863 YNNGAITTRSVNNPATGSGGGWKDEHISFDASRSNSIYGKSNTVQPANTT
-875 QHSRLTIGITPVN
+875 VRLW
-888 QDDKVARRGNTFYVN
+888 KR
-903 GYSLVALNIGISASY
+903 
-918 PGKWAIPS
+918 
-926 IDLQKGDILTAIK
+926 
-939 SGETINTAKIIV
+939 IN
-951 FNYKA
+951 

>member
-81 NTIQVAGDSS
+81 NTIQVAGDNT

-103 AVTNAV
+103 AVTKAI
-109 CNVYS
+109 C
-114 CIDCALNTKQ
+114 DGLNTKQ
-124 DKLCAGCAICITGN
+124 DKLCAGCAICITEN

-146 IMDCT
+146 FMDCT
-151 STNPVANCA
+151 STNPVANC
-160 VNQAIECVMSCGYQ
+160 VINKAIDCIMSCGYQ

-187 CHVISL
+187 CHVVSL

-217 FGDIYQCGSAYCTH
+217 FGDIYQCGSTYCTH
-231 SEEVYSCRDCIY
+231 AEEVYSCHDCIY

-269 DAILAVDST
+269 NAILAVDST

-335 IVSLQNSLNSNH
+335 VISLQNSLNSNH

-352 EITNADTITIHDYDS
+352 EITNADTVTIHDYDS

-374 IQKQDREFSRYD
+374 IQNQGREFSRYD

-393 TFCMTN
+393 TFYMTN
-399 IFKYEQCGCCVDYST
+399 IFKYAQCGCCVDYST

-423 QNCLRIEIPLNGDVP
+423 QECLRIEIPLNGDVP
-438 TVTGTTACP
+438 TIKCTTACP
-447 DAATKFAYDFYDNAN
+447 DATTKYAYDFYDNAN

-470 QEDELYNELECYV
+470 QESELYNELECYV
-483 VKDVNCTTLL
+483 VTDTNCTTLL

-506 ILNGCYSALDLTS
+506 LINGCYSATDLTS
-519 DPSYCNLCTAQLC
+519 DPSYCNLCTVQLC
-532 YTLDDLG
+532 YKIDDFG
-539 IFCNDCTYY
+539 IFCSDCTYY
-548 YYDAGSLGYCCIT
+548 CYDVVSLGYCCVA
-561 IDKNSY
+561 IDEASY
-567 VPATYYF
+567 IPATYYF
-574 QHEDSYAQASCF
+574 QYEDSYTQTSCF

-591 CDSSTCAVC
+591 SESNCLTVC
-600 GDCFI
+600 GNCFI
-605 QSSTNCQSVCDF
+605 QPSTNCQSVCDF

-625 GQATVSCCYNV
+625 GQSTISCCYNA
-636 TCTEVTYTC
+636 TCTEVMYTC
-645 CYPITAINTCVY
+645 CYPIAAINTCVY

-676 HSYGIPCCYVEQV
+676 HSYGLPGNYIEQCRVHCGEVAMRNCCHCTN
-689 RYYGGTVSRRT
+689 GG
-700 FCNSEA
+700 C
-706 QQWTNWAPEA
+706 WTNWYS
-716 TGLLLTATNQAG
+716 TRQMIFDTAHPIGDKYIQY
-728 NNQTVNIPLGY
+728 PY
-739 YHATDSIHTFRVL
+739 EDD
-752 FPNGHK
+752 PN
-758 SATTL
+758 TL
-763 TINNIPVVVNKYG
+763 
-776 TLTPISYHAIIEEGI
+776 
-791 TYNKVLDTNITLEL
+791 YNK
-805 YYTADYD
+805 
-812 GNGNEAFVIIG
+812 NG
-823 NPVVLKSSTFIF
+823 VVSEW
-835 HADGFNDFDTTTIDY
+835 
-850 SSGQDISVNITST
+850 QDISYQFAGLSIRFNGGNAETFEKTLNARVSGTTVTFDDNTHDITTGSLIV
-863 DPNNPTVLYTAT
+863 DPNTWEQRGVTAVSGTNVTIESAFTNAQSITTVLILQNDTMQGHKHTDSGHDHGWAHRNGQTLTGLGTSGNPPSEWHRTTTSYANLGLPTKYSDDYGNPRNNKET
-875 QHSRLTIGITPVN
+875 RSKNTTVRLW
-888 QDDKVARRGNTFYVN
+888 KR
-903 GYSLVALNIGISASY
+903 
-918 PGKWAIPS
+918 
-926 IDLQKGDILTAIK
+926 
-939 SGETINTAKIIV
+939 IN
-951 FNYKA
+951 

>member
-39 TELIQQYTLQYAE
+39 TELVQQYTLQYAE

-81 NTIQVAGDSS
+81 NTIQVVGDTT

-103 AVTNAV
+103 AVTNAM
-109 CNVYS
+109 CNVYN

-146 IMDCT
+146 IMDNT

-160 VNQAIECVMSCGYQ
+160 VNKAIDCIMSCGYQ
-174 AGNGIEMT
+174 AGNGIKMT
-182 TDQCG
+182 TDQYG

-217 FGDIYQCGSAYCTH
+217 FGDIYQCGSAYCAH
-231 SEEVYSCRDCIY
+231 AEEVYSCCDCIY

-269 DAILAVDST
+269 NAILAVDST

-302 TENKALAVWNC
+302 TENNALAVWNC
-313 VSQCFDTT
+313 ACQCFDTT
-321 HSCDNQLLTWDDTC
+321 HSSDNQVLTWDNTC
-335 IVSLQNSLNSNH
+335 VESLQNSLNSNH

-386 NVAGVAC
+386 NVAGIAC
-393 TFCMTN
+393 TFHMTN
-399 IFKYEQCGCCVDYST
+399 IFKYAQCGCCVDYST

-423 QNCLRIEIPLNGDVP
+423 QECLRIEIPLNGDVP

-483 VKDVNCTTLL
+483 VKDVNCTVLL

-506 ILNGCYSALDLTS
+506 MLNGCYSALDLTS

-532 YTLDDLG
+532 YTLDNIG

-548 YYDAGSLGYCCIT
+548 CYDSVSLGYCCIA
-561 IDKNSY
+561 IDENSY
-567 VPATYYF
+567 IPATYYF
-574 QHEDSYAQASCF
+574 QHEDSYTQASCF

-591 CDSSTCAVC
+591 YNTSTCAVC

-605 QSSTNCQSVCDF
+605 QPSTNCQSICDF

-625 GQATVSCCYNV
+625 GQATVSCCYNAA
-636 TCTEVTYTC
+636 CTEVTYTC

-676 HSYGIPCCYVEQV
+676 HSYGLPGNYIEQCRVYCGETATRNCCYCTN
-689 RYYGGTVSRRT
+689 GG
-700 FCNSEA
+700 C
-706 QQWTNWAPEA
+706 WTNWYSTRQMIFDTAHPIGDKYIQYPYEDDPNTLYNKNGVVSEWQDISNHYSGLFMRFAGPGAEA
-716 TGLLLTATNQAG
+716 FEKTLDATVSGTTLTFKTTSHDVTTGSLIVDPNTWEQRGVTAVNGANVTIERAFSNSQNITKVLILQNQSLPNITGSMMYVVTDADNPNEMRSSNALYG
-728 NNQTVNIPLGY
+728 EWGYHMGSFNVNQVNGAMTLYIDAARSSKIYGRSSNVQTVN
-739 YHATDSIHTFRVL
+739 
-752 FPNGHK
+752 
-758 SATTL
+758 TTVRL
-763 TINNIPVVVNKYG
+763 WKR
-776 TLTPISYHAIIEEGI
+776 IS
-791 TYNKVLDTNITLEL
+791 
-805 YYTADYD
+805 
-812 GNGNEAFVIIG
+812 
-823 NPVVLKSSTFIF
+823 
-835 HADGFNDFDTTTIDY
+835 
-850 SSGQDISVNITST
+850 
-863 DPNNPTVLYTAT
+863 
-875 QHSRLTIGITPVN
+875 
-888 QDDKVARRGNTFYVN
+888 
-903 GYSLVALNIGISASY
+903 
-918 PGKWAIPS
+918 
-926 IDLQKGDILTAIK
+926 
-939 SGETINTAKIIV
+939 
-951 FNYKA
+951 

>member
-39 TELIQQYTLQYAE
+39 TELVQQYTLQYAE

-109 CNVYS
+109 CDIYD
-114 CIDCALNTKQ
+114 CITNGLNTKQ
-124 DKLCAGCAICITGN
+124 DKLCEGRAICITGN

-146 IMDCT
+146 FMDCT
-151 STNPVANCA
+151 STNPVANC
-160 VNQAIECVMSCGYQ
+160 VINQAIDCIMSCGYQ
-174 AGNGIEMT
+174 AGNGITMT
-182 TDQCG
+182 TDECG
-187 CHVISL
+187 CHVVSL

-217 FGDIYQCGSAYCTH
+217 FGDIYQCGSTYCTH
-231 SEEVYSCRDCIY
+231 AEEVYSCHDCIY

-269 DAILAVDST
+269 NAILAVDST

-313 VSQCFDTT
+313 TSQCFDTT
-321 HSCDNQLLTWDDTC
+321 HSCDNQFLTWDDTC

-352 EITNADTITIHDYDS
+352 EITNADTVTIHDYDS
-367 FAKLETD
+367 FAHLEAD
-374 IQKQDREFSRYD
+374 IQNQGREFSRYD

-399 IFKYEQCGCCVDYST
+399 IFKYAQCGCCVDYST

-423 QNCLRIEIPLNGDVP
+423 QECLRIEIPLNGDVP
-438 TVTGTTACP
+438 TIKCSTACP
-447 DAATKFAYDFYDNAN
+447 DAATKYAYDFYDNAN
-462 TNIVSLYS
+462 TKIVSLYS
-470 QEDELYNELECYV
+470 QENELYNELECYV
-483 VKDVNCTTLL
+483 VTDTNCTTML

-506 ILNGCYSALDLTS
+506 MIDGCYSANDLTS
-519 DPSYCNLCTAQLC
+519 DPSYCNLCTVQLC
-532 YTLDDLG
+532 YKIDDLG

-548 YYDAGSLGYCCIT
+548 CYDAVSLGYCCIAL
-561 IDKNSY
+561 DEGSY
-567 VPATYYF
+567 IPATYYF
-574 QHEDSYAQASCF
+574 QQEDSYTQASCF

-591 CDSSTCAVC
+591 CGASNCAVC

-605 QSSTNCQSVCDF
+605 QLSTNCQSVCDF

-625 GQATVSCCYNV
+625 GQATDSCCYNA

-645 CYPITAINTCVY
+645 CYPITAINACVY

-676 HSYGIPCCYVEQV
+676 HSYGLPGNYLEQCRVHCGEVAMRNCCYCTN
-689 RYYGGTVSRRT
+689 GG
-700 FCNSEA
+700 C
-706 QQWTNWAPEA
+706 WTNWYS
-716 TGLLLTATNQAG
+716 TRQMIFDTAHPIGDKYIQY
-728 NNQTVNIPLGY
+728 PY
-739 YHATDSIHTFRVL
+739 EDD
-752 FPNGHK
+752 PN
-758 SATTL
+758 TL
-763 TINNIPVVVNKYG
+763 
-776 TLTPISYHAIIEEGI
+776 
-791 TYNKVLDTNITLEL
+791 YNK
-805 YYTADYD
+805 
-812 GNGNEAFVIIG
+812 NG
-823 NPVVLKSSTFIF
+823 VVSKW
-835 HADGFNDFDTTTIDY
+835 
-850 SSGQDISVNITST
+850 QDISNHFAGLFMRFAGGNAVKFEKTLNAKASGTTVTFETTSHGIGMANLIVDPNTWEQREVTAINGANVTIKSAFTSSQNITNVLILQNDTIQGHKHNDSGHRHQLSMKFFTST
-863 DPNNPTVLYTAT
+863 SSCDVVVSTGRYAGSQKCTE
-875 QHSRLTIGITPVN
+875 IGY
-888 QDDKVARRGNTFYVN
+888 A
-903 GYSLVALNIGISASY
+903 NIGLPTKYNDSY
-918 PGKWAIPS
+918 GQPRLS
-926 IDLQKGDILTAIK
+926 F
-939 SGETINTAKIIV
+939 ETRAKNMTVRLWKRIN
-951 FNYKA
+951 

>member
-39 TELIQQYTLQYAE
+39 TELVQQYTLQYAE

-81 NTIQVAGDSS
+81 NTIQVAGDTT

-109 CNVYS
+109 CNIYN

-146 IMDCT
+146 FMDCT
-151 STNPVANCA
+151 STNPVANC
-160 VNQAIECVMSCGYQ
+160 VINQAIDCIMSCGYQ
-174 AGNGIEMT
+174 AGNGIAMT
-182 TDQCG
+182 TNQCG

-217 FGDIYQCGSAYCTH
+217 FGDIYQCGSTYCTH
-231 SEEVYSCRDCIY
+231 AEEVYSCRDCIY

-321 HSCDNQLLTWDDTC
+321 RSCDNQLLTWDDTC
-335 IVSLQNSLNSNH
+335 IISLQNSLNSNH

-352 EITNADTITIHDYDS
+352 EITNADTVTIHDYDS

-399 IFKYEQCGCCVDYST
+399 IFKYAQCGCCVDYSV

-423 QNCLRIEIPLNGDVP
+423 KECLRIEIPLNGDTP

-447 DAATKFAYDFYDNAN
+447 DAATKYAYDFYDNAN

-483 VKDVNCTTLL
+483 VTDTNCTTML

-506 ILNGCYSALDLTS
+506 LINGCYSATDLTS

-532 YTLDDLG
+532 YKIDDLG

-548 YYDAGSLGYCCIT
+548 CYDAVSLGYCCIA
-561 IDKNSY
+561 IDEASY
-567 VPATYYF
+567 IPATYYF
-574 QHEDSYAQASCF
+574 QHEDSYTQTSCF

-591 CDSSTCAVC
+591 CGASNCAVC

-605 QSSTNCQSVCDF
+605 QPSTNCQAVCDF

-625 GQATVSCCYNV
+625 GQKTVSCCYNA

-645 CYPITAINTCVY
+645 CYPIDAINLCVY

-676 HSYGIPCCYVEQV
+676 HSYGLPGNYIEQCRVYCGETATRNCCHCTN
-689 RYYGGTVSRRT
+689 GG
-700 FCNSEA
+700 C
-706 QQWTNWAPEA
+706 WTNWYSTRQMIFDTAHPIGDKYIQYPYEDDPN
-716 TGLLLTATNQAG
+716 TLYNKNGVVSEWQDISYHYSGLFMRFEGTNASPFEKTLNVSVSG
-728 NNQTVNIPLGY
+728 
-739 YHATDSIHTFRVL
+739 
-752 FPNGHK
+752 
-758 SATTL
+758 TTL
-763 TINNIPVVVNKYG
+763 TFETTSHGVTTGSLIVDPNTWEQRSVTSVNGANVTIDSAFSNSQNI
-776 TLTPISYHAIIEEGI
+776 T
-791 TYNKVLDTNITLEL
+791 KVLIIQNDTFQGHYHNPLAANNGYEALFYTRNGQGSGADLSIGGGIGNISLTTGEPVTDGTNGNPRISMETRPRNIT
-805 YYTADYD
+805 
-812 GNGNEAFVIIG
+812 V
-823 NPVVLKSSTFIF
+823 
-835 HADGFNDFDTTTIDY
+835 
-850 SSGQDISVNITST
+850 
-863 DPNNPTVLYTAT
+863 
-875 QHSRLTIGITPVN
+875 RLW
-888 QDDKVARRGNTFYVN
+888 KR
-903 GYSLVALNIGISASY
+903 
-918 PGKWAIPS
+918 
-926 IDLQKGDILTAIK
+926 
-939 SGETINTAKIIV
+939 IN
-951 FNYKA
+951 

>member
-39 TELIQQYTLQYAE
+39 TELVQQYTLQYAE

-81 NTIQVAGDSS
+81 NTIQVAGDTT

-109 CNVYS
+109 CNIYD
-114 CIDCALNTKQ
+114 CITKGLNTKQ
-124 DKLCAGCAICITGN
+124 DKLCEGRAICITGN

-146 IMDCT
+146 FMDCT

-160 VNQAIECVMSCGYQ
+160 INQAIDCIMSCGYQ
-174 AGNGIEMT
+174 AGNGIAMT

-217 FGDIYQCGSAYCTH
+217 FGDIYQCGSTYCTH
-231 SEEVYSCRDCIY
+231 AEEVYSCHDCIY
-243 LRDGATSPLATGDK
+243 LRDGATSPLAIGDK

-321 HSCDNQLLTWDDTC
+321 RSCDNQLLTWDDTC
-335 IVSLQNSLNSNH
+335 IISLQNSLNSNH

-352 EITNADTITIHDYDS
+352 EITNADTVTIHDYDS

-393 TFCMTN
+393 TFCITN
-399 IFKYEQCGCCVDYST
+399 IFKYAQCGCCVDYST

-423 QNCLRIEIPLNGDVP
+423 QECLRIEIPLNGDVP

-447 DAATKFAYDFYDNAN
+447 DAATKYAYDFYDNAN
-462 TNIVSLYS
+462 INIVSLYS
-470 QEDELYNELECYV
+470 QESELYNELECYV
-483 VKDVNCTTLL
+483 VTDTNCTTML

-506 ILNGCYSALDLTS
+506 LINGCYSATDLTS

-532 YTLDDLG
+532 YKIDDLG

-548 YYDAGSLGYCCIT
+548 CYDAVSLGYCCIA
-561 IDKNSY
+561 IDEASY
-567 VPATYYF
+567 IPATYYF
-574 QHEDSYAQASCF
+574 QYEDHYTQTSCF
-586 DLVYN
+586 DLVYG
-591 CDSSTCAVC
+591 CADSSLTVC

-605 QSSTNCQSVCDF
+605 QPSTNCQSVCDF

-625 GQATVSCCYNV
+625 GQKTVSCCYNA

-645 CYPITAINTCVY
+645 CYPIDAINACVY

-676 HSYGIPCCYVEQV
+676 HSYGLPGNYIEQCRVHCGEVAMRNCCHCTN
-689 RYYGGTVSRRT
+689 GG
-700 FCNSEA
+700 C
-706 QQWTNWAPEA
+706 WTNWYS
-716 TGLLLTATNQAG
+716 TRQMIFDTAHPIGDKYIQY
-728 NNQTVNIPLGY
+728 PY
-739 YHATDSIHTFRVL
+739 EDD
-752 FPNGHK
+752 PN
-758 SATTL
+758 TL
-763 TINNIPVVVNKYG
+763 YNKNGVVSEWQD
-776 TLTPISYHAIIEEGI
+776 ISYHFAGLFMRFAGTNAETFEKTLNARVSGTTVTFETASHGVSAGSLIVNPNTWEQRGVTSVNGANVTIESAFSNSQNI
-791 TYNKVLDTNITLEL
+791 TKVLILQAAGLPDITGYL
-805 YYTADYD
+805 
-812 GNGNEAFVIIG
+812 
-823 NPVVLKSSTFIF
+823 STGWKQGWG
-835 HADGFNDFDTTTIDY
+835 ADGAFYFD
-850 SSGQDISVNITST
+850 ST
-863 DPNNPTVLYTAT
+863 KGPRMAQTAT
-875 QHSRLTIGITPVN
+875 DEWTAYTGWHFAASRSSSVYG
-888 QDDKVARRGNTFYVN
+888 KSNTVQ
-903 GYSLVALNIGISASY
+903 
-918 PGKWAIPS
+918 P
-926 IDLQKGDILTAIK
+926 
-939 SGETINTAKIIV
+939 INTTVRLWKRI
-951 FNYKA
+951 N